1 MKKLLFAFCA
11 AIALFTGCQNDSSDD
26 SASVQITLKERINT
40 ASDGDVIDLGK
51 ANLKIDESDSY
62 TISKPLT
69 IKNGNVKNAT
79 FTVESD
85 KVVFDSLMNI
95 NGVIVHENVGNGDFT
110 LQNCYKVSE
119 VYVNGG
125 GSNSIHIAKTIVE
138 KLIVNKKGVRVALSN
153 DGSSKVT
160 KTMIF
165 EDCKLDSK
173 NENNSFEKV
182 IVEKAVKNLNLA
194 GKTKVERIVSTES
207 PGSESPTIKIIV
219 SVEVKVVAADST
231 VKKSIEK
238 TDGNEEFNKKEP
250 AIEDAEISTEEKAD
264 LEKEQEKVEKPG
276 TSEKP
281 GETDKPGETEKPE
294 TPALENL
301 DFIIASKDKIS
312 EKFDAF
318 PDFAVGAISE
328 IKVEK
333 TSSEVIVTNS
343 AASEDY
349 SISWDY
355 WLVSKTPVKAEKGK
369 NYKISF
375 DIKADKSSGI
385 YLATL
390 DAATS
395 EDSKY
400 VEYNVG
406 TEYKTYSVETGTILT
421 DRSAEVPLLAIG
433 SVSKLY
439 IKNYKIEETDPKI
452 GYAIFGSDKNDSIS
466 CEASADDIS
475 VTFGEDRSSNINIYP
490 LALKVGRLH
499 KVTFDVTCDK
509 KVSDVAIFA
518 RANSNECAT
527 AGSEHFDF
535 NTEKKTV
542 TLYVPVYQKNNET
555 LRTLLVWVDSE
566 TPCKLTFSNFKSV
579 ETDLNSVLEEDTTL
593 GLYFAGDIYLSE
605 AEGKLWRVLSADRPI
620 QLSPGS
626 RGEGQVL
633 LCDYAAWDSVVTSFR
648 VISKDSGATREN
660 ENIVFSNNSSK
671 TVSLSFSINDKLE
684 AAVACAE
691 TELPDCLWIE
701 GFISETNATGGGYTR
716 EKFEVIDANTQKFE
730 FKYDAE
736 KHTGWNSERGTIF
749 FKVFTDKT
757 GWLLDFGGTLMQE
770 LSVALNGDF
779 VPLYARGVDGNHS
792 PGNIVV
798 KNLADAGDYVITV
811 VYNASV
817 GFIKLKIEGD
827 VYEWPELPPLKTGWY
842 YYDIKKSDLGGAE
855 TFNIL
860 FNKQNYGLK
869 SQSADIVGL
878 SVSTNI
884 YWYDCWQE
892 PDVSSSVEHGVSK
905 PSNREDNPEVTP
917 ADGYIRIYFYSAFS
931 DPGNLNLHY
940 WTDVEPV
947 FATKWPGVKMIEFQP

>member
-26 SASVQITLKERINT
+26 AASVQISLKERINT
-40 ASDGDVIDLGK
+40 ARDGDVIDLGK

-85 KVVFDSLMNI
+85 KVVFDSLMSI
-95 NGVIVHENVGNGDFT
+95 NGVIVHEKVGNGDFT
-110 LQNCYKVSE
+110 LQNCYRVSE

-182 IVEKAVKNLNLA
+182 IVEKAVKNLDLA

-207 PGSESPTIKIIV
+207 SGSESPSIKIIV

-250 AIEDAEISTEEKAD
+250 AIEDTEISTEEKDD
-264 LEKEQEKVEKPG
+264 LKKEQEKVEKPG

-281 GETDKPGETEKPE
+281 GETDKPE
-294 TPALENL
+294 TPVLENL

-312 EKFDAF
+312 EKLDAF

-349 SISWDY
+349 SKIWDY
-355 WLVSKTPVKAEKGK
+355 WLVSKTPVNAEKGK

-375 DIKADKSSGI
+375 DLKADKSSRI
-385 YLATL
+385 YLATV

-475 VTFGEDRSSNINIYP
+475 VTFGEDRISNINIYP
-490 LALKVGRLH
+490 LALEVGRLH

-509 KVSDVAIFA
+509 EVSDVVIFA
-518 RANSNECAT
+518 RANSDECAT

-555 LRTLLVWVDSE
+555 LRTLLVWVDSK

-593 GLYFAGDIYLSE
+593 GLYFAGDICLSE

-626 RGEGQVL
+626 RVEGQVL
-633 LCDYAAWDSVVTSFR
+633 LCNYRTWDSVVTSFR
-648 VISKDSGATREN
+648 MISKDSEATREN
-660 ENIVFSNNSSK
+660 DNIVFSNNSSK

-691 TELPDCLWIE
+691 TELPDCLWVE
-701 GFISETNATGGGYTR
+701 GFISEASATGGLTR
-716 EKFEVIDANTQKFE
+716 KKFKVIDANTQEFK
-730 FKYDAE
+730 FKYDAAN
-736 KHTGWNSERGTIF
+736 HTSWGSKRGTIF
-749 FKVFTDKT
+749 FKVCADET
-757 GWLLDFGGTLMQE
+757 GWRLNFGGTNMQE
-770 LSVALNGDF
+770 LPVSLNGGF
-779 VPLYARGVDGNHS
+779 VPLYASGVDENLD

-798 KNLADAGDYVITV
+798 KNLADAEDYVITV

-817 GFIKLKIEGD
+817 GFIKLKIEGA
-827 VYEWPELPPLKTGWY
+827 VGEWPELPPLKTGWY
-842 YYDIKKSDLGGAE
+842 YYDIKKSDLGNAE
-855 TFNIL
+855 TFNMI
-860 FNKQNYGLK
+860 FNKENYIDTE
-869 SQSADIVGL
+869 QSANIEGL
-878 SVSTNI
+878 SVNRNI

-892 PDVSSSVEHGVSK
+892 PDVSGSVLHGVSN
-905 PSNREDNPEVTP
+905 PSDREDKPGVAP

-931 DPGNLNLHY
+931 EPGNLNLHY
-940 WTDVEPV
+940 WTDGKPV
-947 FATKWPGVKMIEFQP
+947 FATDWPGVKMVEFQP

>member
-11 AIALFTGCQNDSSDD
+11 AIALFAGCQNDSSDD

-40 ASDGDVIDLGK
+40 ARDGDVIDLGK
-51 ANLKIDESDSY
+51 ANLKIEENDSY

-85 KVVFDSLMNI
+85 KVVFDSLMSI
-95 NGVIVHENVGNGDFT
+95 NGVIVHEKVGNGDFT
-110 LQNCYKVSE
+110 LQNCYRVSE

-125 GSNSIHIAKTIVE
+125 GSNSIHIAKTIIE

-165 EDCKLDSK
+165 EDCKLDSE

-207 PGSESPTIKIIV
+207 SGSESPTIKIIV

-231 VKKSIEK
+231 VKKSIEE
-238 TDGNEEFNKKEP
+238 TAGNEEFNKKESV
-250 AIEDAEISTEEKAD
+250 INDTEISAEEKAD
-264 LEKEQEKVEKPG
+264 LEEEQEKVEKPG

-281 GETDKPGETEKPE
+281 GETGKPE
-294 TPALENL
+294 APALENL

-312 EKFDAF
+312 EKLDAF
-318 PDFAVGAISE
+318 PDFSVGAISE

-375 DIKADKSSGI
+375 DLKADKSSGI

-400 VEYNVG
+400 VEYSVG

-475 VTFGEDRSSNINIYP
+475 VTFGEDRISNINIYP
-490 LALKVGRLH
+490 LALEVGKLH

-509 KVSDVAIFA
+509 EVSDVAIFA

-620 QLSPGS
+620 QLSPDS
-626 RGEGQVL
+626 RVEGQVL

-648 VISKDSGATREN
+648 VISKDSEVKREN
-660 ENIVFSNNSSK
+660 ENIVFTNNSSK
-671 TVSLSFSINDKLE
+671 TVSLSFSINGKLE

-736 KHTGWNSERGTIF
+736 KHTGWNSKRGTIF
-749 FKVFTDKT
+749 FKVYTDET
-757 GWLLDFGGTLMQE
+757 GLLLEFGGTLMQE

-779 VPLYARGVDGNHS
+779 VPLYARDVDGNYY

-842 YYDIKKSDLGGAE
+842 YYDINKSDLGTAE

-860 FNKQNYGLK
+860 FNKDNYGDIE
-869 SQSADIVGL
+869 QSADIVGL
-878 SVSTNI
+878 SVNTSI

-892 PDVSSSVEHGVSK
+892 PDVSGSVLHGVSN
-905 PSNREDNPEVTP
+905 PSDREDKPEVVP

-940 WTDVEPV
+940 WTVVKPG
-947 FATKWPGVKMIEFQP
+947 FATDWPGVKMVEFQP

>member
-26 SASVQITLKERINT
+26 SASVQISLKERINT
-40 ASDGDVIDLGK
+40 ARDGDVIDLGK
-51 ANLKIDESDSY
+51 ANLKIDEKDSY

-85 KVVFDSLMNI
+85 KVVFDSLMSI
-95 NGVIVHENVGNGDFT
+95 NGVIVHEKVGNGDFT

-138 KLIVNKKGVRVALSN
+138 KLIVNRKGVRVALSN

-165 EDCKLDSK
+165 EDCKLDSE

-207 PGSESPTIKIIV
+207 SGSESPSIKIIV

-238 TDGNEEFNKKEP
+238 TDGNGEFNKKEP

-264 LEKEQEKVEKPG
+264 LENEQEKVEKPG

-281 GETDKPGETEKPE
+281 GETGKPE
-294 TPALENL
+294 APALENL

-312 EKFDAF
+312 EKLDTF
-318 PDFAVGAISE
+318 PDFSVGAISE

-509 KVSDVAIFA
+509 EVSDVAIFA

-535 NTEKKTV
+535 NTKKTTV

-579 ETDLNSVLEEDTTL
+579 ETDLNSVLKENKDL

-626 RGEGQVL
+626 RVEGQVL

-648 VISKDSGATREN
+648 VVSKDSEATREN
-660 ENIVFSNNSSK
+660 ENIVFTNNSSK

-701 GFISETNATGGGYTR
+701 GFVSGRNATTGDYTR
-716 EKFEVIDANTQKFE
+716 EKFKVIDANTQKFE

-736 KHTGWNSERGTIF
+736 KHTGWGSKRGTIF
-749 FKVFTDKT
+749 FKVCADET
-757 GWLLDFGGTLMQE
+757 GWRLSFGGTNGQE
-770 LSVALNGDF
+770 LSVSLNGDY
-779 VPLYARGVDGNHS
+779 VPLYAWGVDGIYD

-798 KNLADAGDYVITV
+798 KNLADAEDYVITV

-817 GFIKLKIEGD
+817 GFMKLKIEGA
-827 VYEWPELPPLKTGWY
+827 VGEWPELPPLKTGWY
-842 YYDIKKSDLGGAE
+842 YYDIKKSDLGAAE

-860 FNKQNYGLK
+860 FNKDNYGDIE
-869 SQSADIVGL
+869 QSANIEGL
-878 SVSTNI
+878 SVNTNI

-892 PDVSSSVEHGVSK
+892 PDVSGSVLHGVSN

-940 WTDVEPV
+940 WTVVEPV

>member
-165 EDCKLDSK
+165 EDCKLDSE

-375 DIKADKSSGI
+375 DLKADKSSRI

-421 DRSAEVPLLAIG
+421 DWSAEVPLLAIG

-452 GYAIFGSDKNDSIS
+452 GYAIFGDSIS
-466 CEASADDIS
+466 CEASADYIS
-475 VTFGEDRSSNINIYP
+475 VTFGENRKSSINIYP
-490 LALKVGRLH
+490 LALEVGRLH

-509 KVSDVAIFA
+509 EVSDVAIFA

-579 ETDLNSVLEEDTTL
+579 ETDLNSVLKENKDL

-626 RGEGQVL
+626 GVEGQVL
-633 LCDYAAWDSVVTSFR
+633 LCNYKAWDSVVTSFR
-648 VISKDSGATREN
+648 MISKDSGATREN
-660 ENIVFSNNSSK
+660 DNIVFTNNSPK

-684 AAVACAE
+684 AAVACTE
-691 TELPDCLWIE
+691 TELPDCLWVE
-701 GFISETNATGGGYTR
+701 GFISKASETGDLTR
-716 EKFEVIDANTQKFE
+716 ERFKVIDANTQEFK
-730 FKYDAE
+730 FKYDAAN
-736 KHTGWNSERGTIF
+736 HTSWGSKRGTIF
-749 FKVFTDKT
+749 FKVCADET
-757 GWLLDFGGTLMQE
+757 GWRLSFGGTNMQE
-770 LSVALNGDF
+770 LPVSLNGGF
-779 VPLYARGVDGNHS
+779 VPLYASGVDENFN

-798 KNLADAGDYVITV
+798 KNLADAEDYVITV

-817 GFIKLKIEGD
+817 GFMKLKIEGA
-827 VYEWPELPPLKTGWY
+827 VGEWPELPPLKTGWY
-842 YYDIKKSDLGGAE
+842 YYDINKSDLGDAE

-860 FNKQNYGLK
+860 FNKENYDDIEK
-869 SQSADIVGL
+869 SADIVGL
-878 SVSTNI
+878 SVNTSI

-892 PDVSSSVEHGVSK
+892 PDVSGSVLHGVSN
-905 PSNREDNPEVTP
+905 PSDREDNPEVTP

-931 DPGNLNLHY
+931 EPGNLNLHY
-940 WTDVEPV
+940 WTDGKPV

>member
-11 AIALFTGCQNDSSDD
+11 AIVLFTGCQNDSSDD
-26 SASVQITLKERINT
+26 AASVQISLKERINT

-51 ANLKIDESDSY
+51 ANLKINENDSY

-85 KVVFDSLMNI
+85 KVVFDSLMSI
-95 NGVIVHENVGNGDFT
+95 NGVIVHERVGDGDFT

-153 DGSSKVT
+153 DGSSRVT

-207 PGSESPTIKIIV
+207 SGSESPSIKIIV

-238 TDGNEEFNKKEP
+238 TDGNEEFNKKES
-250 AIEDAEISTEEKAD
+250 AIEDTEISTEEKAD
-264 LEKEQEKVEKPG
+264 LEKEQEKVENPG
-276 TSEKP
+276 ASE
-281 GETDKPGETEKPE
+281 KPGETEKPE

-301 DFIIASKDKIS
+301 DFIVASKDKIS
-312 EKFDAF
+312 EKLDAF
-318 PDFAVGAISE
+318 PDFAVGTISE

-349 SISWDY
+349 SKIWDY

-375 DIKADKSSGI
+375 DLKADKSSRI

-395 EDSKY
+395 EDSKC

-406 TEYKTYSVETGTILT
+406 TEYKTYSVETGTALT
-421 DRSAEVPLLAIG
+421 DWSAGVSQLVIG
-433 SVSKLY
+433 SVSRLY

-452 GYAIFGSDKNDSIS
+452 GYAIFISDKNDSIS

-475 VTFGEDRSSNINIYP
+475 VTFGENGKSGINIYP
-490 LALKVGRLH
+490 LALEVGKLH

-509 KVSDVAIFA
+509 EVSDVAIFA
-518 RANSNECAT
+518 RANSDECAT

-555 LRTLLVWVDSE
+555 LRTLLVWVDSK
-566 TPCKLTFSNFKSV
+566 TPCKLTFSNFNSV
-579 ETDLNSVLEEDTTL
+579 ETDLNSVLKVNRSL

-626 RGEGQVL
+626 RVEGQVL
-633 LCDYAAWDSVVTSFR
+633 LCDYTAWDSVVTSFR
-648 VISKDSGATREN
+648 MISKDSEATREN
-660 ENIVFSNNSSK
+660 ENIIFSNNSSK

-691 TELPDCLWIE
+691 TELPDCLWIV
-701 GFISETNATGGGYTR
+701 GFVSESNAAGDFTR
-716 EKFEVIDANTQKFE
+716 EKFKVIDANTQEFK

-736 KHTGWNSERGTIF
+736 KHTGWGSKRGTIF
-749 FKVFTDKT
+749 FKVCADET
-757 GWLLDFGGTLMQE
+757 GWRLNFGGKREQE
-770 LSVALNGDF
+770 LSVSLNGGF
-779 VPLYARGVDGNHS
+779 VPLYASGVGENNN

-817 GFIKLKIEGD
+817 GFMKLKIEGD
-827 VYEWPELPPLKTGWY
+827 VYEWPELPELPPLKTGWY
-842 YYDIKKSDLGGAE
+842 YYDINKSDLGDAG

-860 FNKQNYGLK
+860 FNKENYDVK
-869 SQSADIVGL
+869 SQSANIEGL
-878 SVSTNI
+878 SVDTNR

-892 PDVSSSVEHGVSK
+892 PDVSGSVLHGVSN
-905 PSNREDNPEVTP
+905 PSVREDNPEAAP
-917 ADGYIRIYFYSAFS
+917 ADGYIRIYFYSTFS

-940 WTDVEPV
+940 WTVVEPV

>member
-11 AIALFTGCQNDSSDD
+11 AIALFAGCQNDSSDD
-26 SASVQITLKERINT
+26 SASVQISLKERINT
-40 ASDGDVIDLGK
+40 ARDGDVIDLGK
-51 ANLKIDESDSY
+51 ANLKIEENDSY

-85 KVVFDSLMNI
+85 KVVFDSLMSI
-95 NGVIVHENVGNGDFT
+95 NGVIVHEKVGNGDFT
-110 LQNCYKVSE
+110 LQNCYRVSE

-125 GSNSIHIAKTIVE
+125 GSNSIHIAKTIIE

-165 EDCKLDSK
+165 KDCKLDSE

-207 PGSESPTIKIIV
+207 SGSESPTIKIIV
-219 SVEVKVVAADST
+219 SVEVKVVEADST

-238 TDGNEEFNKKEP
+238 TVGNEEFNKKEP
-250 AIEDAEISTEEKAD
+250 AIEDTEISTEEKDD
-264 LEKEQEKVEKPG
+264 LEKEQEKVENPG
-276 TSEKP
+276 ASE
-281 GETDKPGETEKPE
+281 KPGETEKPE
-294 TPALENL
+294 IPALENL

-312 EKFDAF
+312 EKLDAF

-343 AASEDY
+343 VASEDY
-349 SISWDY
+349 LKIWDY

-375 DIKADKSSGI
+375 DLKADKSSRI

-499 KVTFDVTCDK
+499 KVTFDVACDK
-509 KVSDVAIFA
+509 EVSDVAIFA

-535 NTEKKTV
+535 NTKKTTV

-555 LRTLLVWVDSE
+555 LRTLLVWVDSK
-566 TPCKLTFSNFKSV
+566 TPCKLTFSNFNSV
-579 ETDLNSVLEEDTTL
+579 ETDLNSVLKENKGL

-605 AEGKLWRVLSADRPI
+605 SEDKLWRVLSADRPI

-626 RGEGQVL
+626 RVEGQVL
-633 LCDYAAWDSVVTSFR
+633 LCNGAAWDSVVTSFR

-691 TELPDCLWIE
+691 TELPDCLWIV
-701 GFISETNATGGGYTR
+701 GFCSGYER
-716 EKFEVIDANTQKFE
+716 EKFEVIDANTQKFK

-736 KHTGWNSERGTIF
+736 KHTGWGSKRGTIF
-749 FKVFTDKT
+749 FKVCADKT
-757 GWLLDFGGTLMQE
+757 GWRLNFGGTNMQE
-770 LSVALNGDF
+770 LPVSLNGDF
-779 VPLYARGVDGNHS
+779 VPLYASGVDGNLD

-817 GFIKLKIEGD
+817 GFMKLKIEGA
-827 VYEWPELPPLKTGWY
+827 VGEWPELPELPQLRPGWY
-842 YYDIKKSDLGGAE
+842 CYDINKSDLGNAE
-855 TFNIL
+855 TFNML
-860 FNKQNYGLK
+860 FNKENYDNIV
-869 SQSADIVGL
+869 QSANIEGL
-878 SVSTNI
+878 SVNTNI
-884 YWYDCWQE
+884 YWFDCWQE
-892 PDVSSSVEHGVSK
+892 PDVSGSVLHGVSK
-905 PSNREDNPEVTP
+905 PSDREDNPGVAP

-940 WTDVEPV
+940 WTVVKPG
-947 FATKWPGVKMIEFQP
+947 FATDWPGVKMVEFQP

>member
-26 SASVQITLKERINT
+26 SASVQISLKERINT
-40 ASDGDVIDLGK
+40 ARDGDVIDLGK
-51 ANLKIDESDSY
+51 ANLKIDENDSY

-85 KVVFDSLMNI
+85 KVVFDSLMSI
-95 NGVIVHENVGNGDFT
+95 NGVIVHEKVGNGDFT

-125 GSNSIHIAKTIVE
+125 GSNSIHIAKTTVE

-165 EDCKLDSK
+165 EDCKLDSE

-207 PGSESPTIKIIV
+207 SGSESPSIKIIV

-250 AIEDAEISTEEKAD
+250 AIEDTEISTEEKDD
-264 LEKEQEKVEKPG
+264 LEKEQEKVENPG

-281 GETDKPGETEKPE
+281 GETDKPE

-312 EKFDAF
+312 EKLDAF

-333 TSSEVIVTNS
+333 ISSEVIVTNS

-349 SISWDY
+349 SKIWDY

-375 DIKADKSSGI
+375 DLKADKSSGI

-421 DRSAEVPLLAIG
+421 DWSAEVPLLAIG

-475 VTFGEDRSSNINIYP
+475 VTFGENRMSNIYIYP

-579 ETDLNSVLEEDTTL
+579 ETDLNSVLKENKDL

-620 QLSPGS
+620 QLSPDS
-626 RGEGQVL
+626 RVEGQVL
-633 LCDYAAWDSVVTSFR
+633 LCNYRTWDSVVTSFR
-648 VISKDSGATREN
+648 MISKDSEATREN
-660 ENIVFSNNSSK
+660 DNIIFSNNSSK

-684 AAVACAE
+684 AAVACTE
-691 TELPDCLWIE
+691 TELPDCLWIV
-701 GFISETNATGGGYTR
+701 GFCSGYER
-716 EKFEVIDANTQKFE
+716 EKFEVIDANTQKFK

-736 KHTGWNSERGTIF
+736 KHTGWGSKRGTIF
-749 FKVFTDKT
+749 FKVCADET
-757 GWLLDFGGTLMQE
+757 GWRLNFGGTNMQE
-770 LSVALNGDF
+770 LPVSLNGGF
-779 VPLYARGVDGNHS
+779 VPLYASGVDENLD

-798 KNLADAGDYVITV
+798 KNLADAEDYVITV

-817 GFIKLKIEGD
+817 GFIKLKIEGA
-827 VYEWPELPPLKTGWY
+827 VGEWPELPELPPLKTGWY
-842 YYDIKKSDLGGAE
+842 YYDIKKSDLGNAE
-855 TFNIL
+855 TFNMI
-860 FNKQNYGLK
+860 FNKENYIDTE
-869 SQSADIVGL
+869 QSANIEGL
-878 SVSTNI
+878 SVNTSI
-884 YWYDCWQE
+884 YWYDCWK
-892 PDVSSSVEHGVSK
+892 PDVSGSVLHGVSN
-905 PSNREDNPEVTP
+905 PSDREDKPGVAP

-931 DPGNLNLHY
+931 EPGNLNLHY
-940 WTDVEPV
+940 WTVVEPV
-947 FATKWPGVKMIEFQP
+947 FATDWPGVKMVEFQP

>member
-26 SASVQITLKERINT
+26 AAPVQISLKERINT
-40 ASDGDVIDLGK
+40 ARDGDVIDLGK
-51 ANLKIDESDSY
+51 ANLKIDENDSY

-85 KVVFDSLMNI
+85 KVVFDSLMSI
-95 NGVIVHENVGNGDFT
+95 NGVIVHEKVGDGDFT

-165 EDCKLDSK
+165 EDCKLDSE

-207 PGSESPTIKIIV
+207 SGSELPSIKIIV

-231 VKKSIEK
+231 VRKSIEK
-238 TDGNEEFNKKEP
+238 TDGNEEFNNKKESD
-250 AIEDAEISTEEKAD
+250 IKDTEISTEEKAD
-264 LEKEQEKVEKPG
+264 LKKEQEKVEKPG

-281 GETDKPGETEKPE
+281 GETDKPE

-301 DFIIASKDKIS
+301 DFIIVSKDKIS
-312 EKFDAF
+312 EKLDAF

-355 WLVSKTPVKAEKGK
+355 WLVSKTPVKAKKGK

-375 DIKADKSSGI
+375 DLKADKSSRI

-395 EDSKY
+395 EDLKY

-421 DRSAEVPLLAIG
+421 DWSAEVPLLAIG
-433 SVSKLY
+433 SVSKLF

-452 GYAIFGSDKNDSIS
+452 GYAIFGDSIS

-475 VTFGEDRSSNINIYP
+475 VTFGEDRKSDINIYP
-490 LALKVGRLH
+490 LALEVGRLH

-509 KVSDVAIFA
+509 EVSDVAIFA

-579 ETDLNSVLEEDTTL
+579 ETDLNSVLKENKDL

-605 AEGKLWRVLSADRPI
+605 VEGKLLRVLSADRPI

-626 RGEGQVL
+626 RVEGQVL
-633 LCDYAAWDSVVTSFR
+633 LCNYAAWDSVVTSFR
-648 VISKDSGATREN
+648 VISKDSEATREN
-660 ENIVFSNNSSK
+660 DNIVFINNSSK

-691 TELPDCLWIE
+691 TELPDCLWIV
-701 GFISETNATGGGYTR
+701 GFCSGYER
-716 EKFEVIDANTQKFE
+716 EKFEVIDANTQEFK

-736 KHTGWNSERGTIF
+736 KHTGWGSKRGTIF
-749 FKVFTDKT
+749 FKVCADKT
-757 GWLLDFGGTLMQE
+757 GWRLNFGGTNMQE
-770 LSVALNGDF
+770 LPVSLNGGF
-779 VPLYARGVDGNHS
+779 VPLYASGVDENCD

-798 KNLADAGDYVITV
+798 KNLADAEDYVITV

-817 GFIKLKIEGD
+817 GFMKLKIEGA
-827 VYEWPELPPLKTGWY
+827 VGEWPELPELPQLRPGWY
-842 YYDIKKSDLGGAE
+842 CYDINKSDLGNAE
-855 TFNIL
+855 TFNML
-860 FNKQNYGLK
+860 FNKENYDNIV
-869 SQSADIVGL
+869 QSANIEGL
-878 SVSTNI
+878 SVNTNI
-884 YWYDCWQE
+884 YWYDCWLE
-892 PDVSSSVEHGVSK
+892 PDVSGSVLLGVSNA
-905 PSNREDNPEVTP
+905 SDREDKPGVAP

-931 DPGNLNLHY
+931 DPGNLNLYY
-940 WTDVEPV
+940 WTDGEPG
-947 FATKWPGVKMIEFQP
+947 FTTDWPGVVMSEFQL

>member
-11 AIALFTGCQNDSSDD
+11 AIALFAGCQNDSSDD
-26 SASVQITLKERINT
+26 SASVQISLKERINT
-40 ASDGDVIDLGK
+40 ARDGDVIDLGK
-51 ANLKIDESDSY
+51 ANLKIEENDSY

-85 KVVFDSLMNI
+85 KVVFDSLMSI
-95 NGVIVHENVGNGDFT
+95 NGVIVHEKVGNGDFT
-110 LQNCYKVSE
+110 LQNCYRVSE

-125 GSNSIHIAKTIVE
+125 GSNSIHIAKTIIE

-165 EDCKLDSK
+165 EDCKLDSE

-207 PGSESPTIKIIV
+207 SGSESPTIKIIV

-238 TDGNEEFNKKEP
+238 TDGNEEFNKKESV
-250 AIEDAEISTEEKAD
+250 INYTEISSEEKAD
-264 LEKEQEKVEKPG
+264 LEEEQEKVEKPG
-276 TSEKP
+276 TSE
-281 GETDKPGETEKPE
+281 KPGETEKPE

-301 DFIIASKDKIS
+301 DFIVVSKDKIS
-312 EKFDAF
+312 EKLDAF

-349 SISWDY
+349 LKIWDY
-355 WLVSKTPVKAEKGK
+355 WLVSKTPVEAKKGK

-375 DIKADKSSGI
+375 DLKADKSSRI
-385 YLATL
+385 YLATV

-400 VEYNVG
+400 VEHNVG

-475 VTFGEDRSSNINIYP
+475 VIFGENENGNSGINIYP
-490 LALKVGRLH
+490 LALEVGKLH

-509 KVSDVAIFA
+509 GVPDVVIFA

-527 AGSEHFDF
+527 AGSEHFYF
-535 NTEKKTV
+535 NTKKNTV

-555 LRTLLVWVDSE
+555 FRTLQVWVDSK

-579 ETDLNSVLEEDTTL
+579 ETNLTSVLKENKDL

-620 QLSPGS
+620 QFSPGS
-626 RGEGQVL
+626 RVEGQVL

-648 VISKDSGATREN
+648 VISKGSEATREN
-660 ENIVFSNNSSK
+660 ENIIFSNNSLK

-684 AAVACAE
+684 ATVACAE
-691 TELPDCLWIE
+691 TELPDCLWIA
-701 GFISETNATGGGYTR
+701 GFCSDYER
-716 EKFEVIDANTQKFE
+716 EKFEVIDANTQKFK

-736 KHTGWNSERGTIF
+736 KHTGWGSKRGTVF
-749 FKVFTDKT
+749 FKVCADETD
-757 GWLLDFGGTLMQE
+757 WRLSFGGTNMQE
-770 LSVALNGDF
+770 LPVSLNGGF
-779 VPLYARGVDGNHS
+779 VPLYASGVDGNHS

-798 KNLADAGDYVITV
+798 KNLADAEDYVITV

-817 GFIKLKIEGD
+817 GFMKLKIEGA
-827 VYEWPELPPLKTGWY
+827 VGEWPELPELPQLRPGWY
-842 YYDIKKSDLGGAE
+842 CYDINKSDLGNAE
-855 TFNIL
+855 NFNML
-860 FNKQNYGLK
+860 FNKENYDNIV
-869 SQSADIVGL
+869 QSANISEGL
-878 SVSTNI
+878 SVNKNI

-931 DPGNLNLHY
+931 EPGNLNLHY
-940 WTDVEPV
+940 WTDGKPV

>member
-26 SASVQITLKERINT
+26 SASVQISLKERINT

-51 ANLKIDESDSY
+51 ANLKIDENDSY
-62 TISKPLT
+62 TISKPLI

-85 KVVFDSLMNI
+85 KVVFDSLMSI
-95 NGVIVHENVGNGDFT
+95 NGVIVHEKVGNGDFT

-125 GSNSIHIAKTIVE
+125 GSNSIHIAKTTVE
-138 KLIVNKKGVRVALSN
+138 KLIINKKGVRVALSN

-165 EDCKLDSK
+165 EDCKLDSE

-207 PGSESPTIKIIV
+207 SGSESPSIKIIV

-238 TDGNEEFNKKEP
+238 TDGNEEFNQKEP

-281 GETDKPGETEKPE
+281 GETEKPE
-294 TPALENL
+294 APALENL

-312 EKFDAF
+312 EKLDAF

-349 SISWDY
+349 SKIWDY

-375 DIKADKSSGI
+375 DLKADKSSRI

-395 EDSKY
+395 EDSKC

-406 TEYKTYSVETGTILT
+406 TEYKTYSVETGTALT
-421 DRSAEVPLLAIG
+421 DWSAGVSQLVIG

-439 IKNYKIEETDPKI
+439 IKNYKIEETDSKI
-452 GYAIFGSDKNDSIS
+452 GYGIFISDKNDSIS
-466 CEASADDIS
+466 CVASADDIS
-475 VTFGEDRSSNINIYP
+475 VIFGENGKSGINIYP
-490 LALKVGRLH
+490 LALEVGKLH

-509 KVSDVAIFA
+509 GVPDVAIFA
-518 RANSNECAT
+518 RANSDECAT
-527 AGSEHFDF
+527 AGSEHFYF

-579 ETDLNSVLEEDTTL
+579 ETDLNSVLKEDETL

-605 AEGKLWRVLSADRPI
+605 AEGKLWRVLPADRPI

-626 RGEGQVL
+626 RVEGQVL

-648 VISKDSGATREN
+648 MVSKDSGATREN
-660 ENIVFSNNSSK
+660 ENIIFSNNSSK

-684 AAVACAE
+684 AAVACTE
-691 TELPDCLWIE
+691 TELPECLWIV
-701 GFISETNATGGGYTR
+701 GFCSGYER
-716 EKFEVIDANTQKFE
+716 EKFEVIDANTQEFK
-730 FKYDAE
+730 FKYDAAN
-736 KHTGWNSERGTIF
+736 HTGWGSRRGTVF
-749 FKVFTDKT
+749 FKVCADETD
-757 GWLLDFGGTLMQE
+757 WRLSFGGTYMQE
-770 LSVALNGDF
+770 LPVALNGGF
-779 VPLYARGVDGNHS
+779 VPLYARGVDGNLS

-798 KNLADAGDYVITV
+798 KNLADAEDYVITV
-811 VYNASV
+811 VGNASV
-817 GFIKLKIEGD
+817 GFMKLKIEGA
-827 VYEWPELPPLKTGWY
+827 VGEWPELPPLKTGWY
-842 YYDIKKSDLGGAE
+842 YYDINKSDLGDAE
-855 TFNIL
+855 TFNML

-917 ADGYIRIYFYSAFS
+917 ADGYIRIYFYSTFS

-940 WTDVEPV
+940 WTAVVPG
-947 FATKWPGVKMIEFQP
+947 FATEWPGVKMVEFQQ

>member
-1 MKKLLFAFCA
+1 M
-11 AIALFTGCQNDSSDD
+11 
-26 SASVQITLKERINT
+26 T
-40 ASDGDVIDLGK
+40 A
-51 ANLKIDESDSY
+51 
-62 TISKPLT
+62 
-69 IKNGNVKNAT
+69 
-79 FTVESD
+79 
-85 KVVFDSLMNI
+85 
-95 NGVIVHENVGNGDFT
+95 IVHEKVGNGDFT

-165 EDCKLDSK
+165 EDCKLDSE

-207 PGSESPTIKIIV
+207 SGSELPSIKIIV

-231 VKKSIEK
+231 VKKSIEE
-238 TDGNEEFNKKEP
+238 TAGNEEFNKKESV
-250 AIEDAEISTEEKAD
+250 INDTEISAEEKAD
-264 LEKEQEKVEKPG
+264 LEEEQEKVEKPG

-281 GETDKPGETEKPE
+281 GETGKPE
-294 TPALENL
+294 APALENL
-301 DFIIASKDKIS
+301 DFIIVSKDKIS
-312 EKFDAF
+312 EKLDAF

-333 TSSEVIVTNS
+333 TSSGVIVTNS

-349 SISWDY
+349 LKIWDY
-355 WLVSKTPVKAEKGK
+355 WLVSKTPVEAKKGK

-375 DIKADKSSGI
+375 DLKADKSSRI
-385 YLATL
+385 YLATV

-400 VEYNVG
+400 VEHNVG

-421 DRSAEVPLLAIG
+421 DRSAEVPLFAIG

-475 VTFGEDRSSNINIYP
+475 VTFGEDRISNINIYP
-490 LALKVGRLH
+490 LALEVGRLH

-509 KVSDVAIFA
+509 EVSDVVIFA

-527 AGSEHFDF
+527 AGSEHFYF

-566 TPCKLTFSNFKSV
+566 TPCRLTFSNFKSV

-626 RGEGQVL
+626 KVEGQVL
-633 LCDYAAWDSVVTSFR
+633 LCNYRAWDSVVTSFR
-648 VISKDSGATREN
+648 VVSKDSEATRED

-671 TVSLSFSINDKLE
+671 TVSLRFSINDKLE
-684 AAVACAE
+684 AAVAYAE
-691 TELPDCLWIE
+691 TELPDCLWIA
-701 GFISETNATGGGYTR
+701 GFVSEENATGGFTR
-716 EKFEVIDANTQKFE
+716 EKFEVIDANTQKFK

-736 KHTGWNSERGTIF
+736 KHTGWGSKRGTIF
-749 FKVFTDKT
+749 FKVCADET
-757 GWLLDFGGTLMQE
+757 GWRLNFGGTHMQE
-770 LSVALNGDF
+770 LSVSLNGDF
-779 VPLYARGVDGNHS
+779 VPLYASGVGENND

-798 KNLADAGDYVITV
+798 KNLANAGDYVITV

-817 GFIKLKIEGD
+817 GFMKLKIEGA
-827 VYEWPELPPLKTGWY
+827 VGEWPELPPLKTGWY
-842 YYDIKKSDLGGAE
+842 YYDIKKSDLGAAE

-860 FNKQNYGLK
+860 FNKEDNYGDIE
-869 SQSADIVGL
+869 QSANIEGL
-878 SVSTNI
+878 SVNTNI

-892 PDVSSSVEHGVSK
+892 PDVSGSVLHGVSN

-940 WTDVEPV
+940 WTVVKPV
-947 FATKWPGVKMIEFQP
+947 FPTKWPGVKMVEFQP

>member
-11 AIALFTGCQNDSSDD
+11 AIALFAGCQNDSSDD
-26 SASVQITLKERINT
+26 SASVQISLKERINT
-40 ASDGDVIDLGK
+40 ARDGDVIDLGK
-51 ANLKIDESDSY
+51 ANLKIEENDSY

-85 KVVFDSLMNI
+85 KVVFDSLMSI
-95 NGVIVHENVGNGDFT
+95 NGVIVHEKVGNGDFT
-110 LQNCYKVSE
+110 LQNCYRVSE

-125 GSNSIHIAKTIVE
+125 GSNSIHIAKTIIE

-165 EDCKLDSK
+165 EDCKLDSE

-207 PGSESPTIKIIV
+207 SGSESPSIKIIV

-238 TDGNEEFNKKEP
+238 TDGNEEFNNKKESN
-250 AIEDAEISTEEKAD
+250 INDVEISAEEKAD
-264 LEKEQEKVEKPG
+264 LEREQEKVEKPG

-281 GETDKPGETEKPE
+281 GETGKPE
-294 TPALENL
+294 APALENL
-301 DFIIASKDKIS
+301 DFIVASKDKIS
-312 EKFDAF
+312 EKLDAF

-333 TSSEVIVTNS
+333 TSSGVIVTNS

-349 SISWDY
+349 LKIWDY
-355 WLVSKTPVKAEKGK
+355 WLVSKTPVEAKKGK

-375 DIKADKSSGI
+375 DLKADKSSRI
-385 YLATL
+385 YLATV

-400 VEYNVG
+400 VEHNVG

-452 GYAIFGSDKNDSIS
+452 GYAIFGDSIS

-475 VTFGEDRSSNINIYP
+475 VTFGENRESSINIYP

-509 KVSDVAIFA
+509 EVSDVAIFA
-518 RANSNECAT
+518 RANSDECAT

-535 NTEKKTV
+535 NTKKTTV

-579 ETDLNSVLEEDTTL
+579 ETDLNSVLKENKDL

-605 AEGKLWRVLSADRPI
+605 SEDKLWRVLSADRPI

-626 RGEGQVL
+626 RVEGQVL
-633 LCDYAAWDSVVTSFR
+633 LCNGAAWDSMVTSFR
-648 VISKDSGATREN
+648 MISKDSGATREN
-660 ENIVFSNNSSK
+660 DNIVFTNNSPK

-684 AAVACAE
+684 AAVACTE
-691 TELPDCLWIE
+691 TELPDCLWVE
-701 GFISETNATGGGYTR
+701 GFISKASETGGLTR
-716 EKFEVIDANTQKFE
+716 ERFKVIDANTQEFK
-730 FKYDAE
+730 FKYDAAN
-736 KHTGWNSERGTIF
+736 HTSWGSKRGTIF
-749 FKVFTDKT
+749 FKVCADET
-757 GWLLDFGGTLMQE
+757 GWRLNFGGTNMQE
-770 LSVALNGDF
+770 LSVSLNGDF
-779 VPLYARGVDGNHS
+779 VPLHASGDGNLD

-817 GFIKLKIEGD
+817 GFMKLKIEGA

-842 YYDIKKSDLGGAE
+842 YYDIKKSDLGAAE

-860 FNKQNYGLK
+860 FNKEDNYGDIE
-869 SQSADIVGL
+869 QSANIEGL
-878 SVSTNI
+878 SVNTNI

-892 PDVSSSVEHGVSK
+892 PDVSGSVLHGVSN

-931 DPGNLNLHY
+931 EPGNLNLHY
-940 WTDVEPV
+940 WTDGKPV
-947 FATKWPGVKMIEFQP
+947 FATKWPGARMIEFQP

>member
-26 SASVQITLKERINT
+26 SASVQISLKERINT
-40 ASDGDVIDLGK
+40 ARDGDVIDLGK
-51 ANLKIDESDSY
+51 ANLKIDENDSY

-85 KVVFDSLMNI
+85 KVVFDSLMSI
-95 NGVIVHENVGNGDFT
+95 NGVIVHERVGDGDFT

-153 DGSSKVT
+153 DGPSKVT

-165 EDCKLDSK
+165 EDCKLDSE

-207 PGSESPTIKIIV
+207 SGSELPSIKIIV

-238 TDGNEEFNKKEP
+238 TDGNEEFNNKKESD
-250 AIEDAEISTEEKAD
+250 IKDVKISAEEKAD
-264 LEKEQEKVEKPG
+264 LEEEQEKVEKPG
-276 TSEKP
+276 TSE
-281 GETDKPGETEKPE
+281 KPGETEKPE

-301 DFIIASKDKIS
+301 DFIVVSKDKIS
-312 EKFDAF
+312 EELDAF

-349 SISWDY
+349 LKIWDY
-355 WLVSKTPVKAEKGK
+355 WLVSKTPVEAKKGK

-375 DIKADKSSGI
+375 DLKADKSSGI

-475 VTFGEDRSSNINIYP
+475 VIFGENENGNSGINIYP
-490 LALKVGRLH
+490 LALEVGKLH

-626 RGEGQVL
+626 RVEGQVL

-648 VISKDSGATREN
+648 VISKDSEVKREN
-660 ENIVFSNNSSK
+660 ENIVFTNNSSK

-701 GFISETNATGGGYTR
+701 GFVSETNATTGDYTR
-716 EKFEVIDANTQKFE
+716 EKFKVIDANTQKFE

-736 KHTGWNSERGTIF
+736 KHTGWGSKRGTIF
-749 FKVFTDKT
+749 FKVCADET
-757 GWLLDFGGTLMQE
+757 GWRLSFGGTNGQE
-770 LSVALNGDF
+770 LSVSLNGDY
-779 VPLYARGVDGNHS
+779 VPLYAWGVDGIYA

-811 VYNASV
+811 VGNASV
-817 GFIKLKIEGD
+817 GFMKLKIEGA

-842 YYDIKKSDLGGAE
+842 YYDINKSDLGGAE
-855 TFNIL
+855 TFNML
-860 FNKQNYGLK
+860 FNKQNSGLK

-878 SVSTNI
+878 SVSKNI

-892 PDVSSSVEHGVSK
+892 PDVSGSVLHGVSN
-905 PSNREDNPEVTP
+905 PSDREDNPGAAP

-931 DPGNLNLHY
+931 GPGNLNLYY
-940 WTDVEPV
+940 WTVEPV
-947 FATKWPGVKMIEFQP
+947 FATDWPGVKMNEFPAVKL

>member
-26 SASVQITLKERINT
+26 SASVQISLKERINT

-51 ANLKIDESDSY
+51 ANLKIDENDSY

-85 KVVFDSLMNI
+85 KVVFDSLMSI
-95 NGVIVHENVGNGDFT
+95 NGVIVHEKVGNGDFT

-182 IVEKAVKNLNLA
+182 IVEKSVKNLNLA

-207 PGSESPTIKIIV
+207 SGSESPTIKIIV

-238 TDGNEEFNKKEP
+238 TDGNEEFNKKESD
-250 AIEDAEISTEEKAD
+250 IKDTEISTEEKAD
-264 LEKEQEKVEKPG
+264 LENEQEKVEKPG
-276 TSEKP
+276 TSE
-281 GETDKPGETEKPE
+281 KPGETEKPE

-301 DFIIASKDKIS
+301 DFIVVSKDKIS
-312 EKFDAF
+312 EKLDAF

-343 AASEDY
+343 VASEDY
-349 SISWDY
+349 LKIWDY
-355 WLVSKTPVKAEKGK
+355 WLVSKTPVEAKKGK

-375 DIKADKSSGI
+375 DLKADKSSRI
-385 YLATL
+385 YLATV

-400 VEYNVG
+400 VEHNVG

-452 GYAIFGSDKNDSIS
+452 GYAIFGDSIS

-475 VTFGEDRSSNINIYP
+475 VTFGEDRISNINIYP
-490 LALKVGRLH
+490 LALEVGKLH

-527 AGSEHFDF
+527 AGSEHFYF

-626 RGEGQVL
+626 RVVGQVL

-660 ENIVFSNNSSK
+660 DNIVFSNNSSK

-701 GFISETNATGGGYTR
+701 GFVSGTNATTGGYTR
-716 EKFEVIDANTQKFE
+716 EKFKVIDANTQEFK
-730 FKYDAE
+730 FKYDAAN
-736 KHTGWNSERGTIF
+736 HTGWGSKRGTIF
-749 FKVFTDKT
+749 FKVCADET
-757 GWLLDFGGTLMQE
+757 GWRLSFGGTNRQD
-770 LSVALNGDF
+770 LSVSLNGDY
-779 VPLYARGVDGNHS
+779 VPLYACGVDGIYD

-811 VYNASV
+811 VGNASV
-817 GFIKLKIEGD
+817 GFMKLKIEGA
-827 VYEWPELPPLKTGWY
+827 VGEWPELPPLKTGWY
-842 YYDIKKSDLGGAE
+842 YYDIKKSDLGAAE

-860 FNKQNYGLK
+860 FNKDNYGDIE
-869 SQSADIVGL
+869 QSANIVGL
-878 SVSTNI
+878 SVNTSI

-892 PDVSSSVEHGVSK
+892 PDVSGSVLHGVSN
-905 PSNREDNPEVTP
+905 PSDREDNPRVAP

-940 WTDVEPV
+940 WTVVKPV
-947 FATKWPGVKMIEFQP
+947 FTTDWPGVKMIEFQP

>member
-11 AIALFTGCQNDSSDD
+11 AIALFAGCQNDSSDD
-26 SASVQITLKERINT
+26 SASVQISLKERINT
-40 ASDGDVIDLGK
+40 ARDGDVIDLGK
-51 ANLKIDESDSY
+51 ANLKIDENDSY

-85 KVVFDSLMNI
+85 KVVFDSLMSI
-95 NGVIVHENVGNGDFT
+95 NGVIVHEKVGNGDFT
-110 LQNCYKVSE
+110 LQNCYRVSE

-165 EDCKLDSK
+165 EDCKLDSE

-207 PGSESPTIKIIV
+207 PDSELPSIKIIV

-238 TDGNEEFNKKEP
+238 TDGNEAFNKNGSD
-250 AIEDAEISTEEKAD
+250 INDTEISAEEKAD
-264 LEKEQEKVEKPG
+264 LEREQEKVEKPG

-281 GETDKPGETEKPE
+281 GETDKPEA
-294 TPALENL
+294 PALENL
-301 DFIIASKDKIS
+301 DFIVASKDKIS
-312 EKFDAF
+312 EDLDAF
-318 PDFAVGAISE
+318 PDFAVGTISE

-343 AASEDY
+343 AASEEK
-349 SISWDY
+349 IWDY

-509 KVSDVAIFA
+509 EVSDVAIFA

-555 LRTLLVWVDSE
+555 FRTLLVWVDSE

-579 ETDLNSVLEEDTTL
+579 ETDLNSVLKENKDL

-626 RGEGQVL
+626 KVEGQVL
-633 LCDYAAWDSVVTSFR
+633 LCDYAAWNSVVTSFR
-648 VISKDSGATREN
+648 VVSKDSGATREN
-660 ENIVFSNNSSK
+660 DNIVFTNNSSK

-701 GFISETNATGGGYTR
+701 GFVSGRNATTGDYTR
-716 EKFEVIDANTQKFE
+716 EKFKVIDANTQE
-730 FKYDAE
+730 FKFTYNAE
-736 KHTGWNSERGTIF
+736 KHTGWGSKRGTIF
-749 FKVFTDKT
+749 F
-757 GWLLDFGGTLMQE
+757 
-770 LSVALNGDF
+770 
-779 VPLYARGVDGNHS
+779 
-792 PGNIVV
+792 
-798 KNLADAGDYVITV
+798 
-811 VYNASV
+811 
-817 GFIKLKIEGD
+817 
-827 VYEWPELPPLKTGWY
+827 
-842 YYDIKKSDLGGAE
+842 
-855 TFNIL
+855 
-860 FNKQNYGLK
+860 
-869 SQSADIVGL
+869 
-878 SVSTNI
+878 
-884 YWYDCWQE
+884 
-892 PDVSSSVEHGVSK
+892 
-905 PSNREDNPEVTP
+905 
-917 ADGYIRIYFYSAFS
+917 
-931 DPGNLNLHY
+931 
-940 WTDVEPV
+940 
-947 FATKWPGVKMIEFQP
+947 

>member
-26 SASVQITLKERINT
+26 SASVQISLKERINT

-51 ANLKIDESDSY
+51 ANLKIDENDSY

-85 KVVFDSLMNI
+85 KVVFDSLMSI
-95 NGVIVHENVGNGDFT
+95 NGVIVHEKVGNGDFT
-110 LQNCYKVSE
+110 LQNCYRVSE

-165 EDCKLDSK
+165 EDCKLDSE

-207 PGSESPTIKIIV
+207 SDSELPSIKIIV

-231 VKKSIEK
+231 VKKSIEE
-238 TDGNEEFNKKEP
+238 TAGNEEFNNKKESD
-250 AIEDAEISTEEKAD
+250 IKDVEISTEEKAD
-264 LEKEQEKVEKPG
+264 LEREQEKVEKPG
-276 TSEKP
+276 
-281 GETDKPGETEKPE
+281 ETDKPE

-301 DFIIASKDKIS
+301 DFIIVSKDKIS
-312 EKFDAF
+312 EKLDAF
-318 PDFAVGAISE
+318 PDFDVGAISE

-349 SISWDY
+349 SKIWDY

-375 DIKADKSSGI
+375 DLKADKSSRI

-406 TEYKTYSVETGTILT
+406 TEYKTCSVETGTALT
-421 DRSAEVPLLAIG
+421 DWSAGFSHLAIG

-452 GYAIFGSDKNDSIS
+452 GYGIFISDKNDSVS

-475 VTFGEDRSSNINIYP
+475 VIFGENENGNSGINIYP
-490 LALKVGRLH
+490 LALEVGKLH

-509 KVSDVAIFA
+509 GVPDVVIFA
-518 RANSNECAT
+518 MANSNECAT
-527 AGSEHFDF
+527 AGSEHFYF
-535 NTEKKTV
+535 NTKKNTV

-555 LRTLLVWVDSE
+555 FRTLQVWVDSK

-579 ETDLNSVLEEDTTL
+579 ETDLTSVLKENKDL

-620 QLSPGS
+620 QLSPDS
-626 RGEGQVL
+626 RVVGQVL

-691 TELPDCLWIE
+691 TEVPDCLWIE
-701 GFISETNATGGGYTR
+701 GFVSETNATGDLTR
-716 EKFEVIDANTQKFE
+716 GKFKVIDANTQEFK
-730 FKYDAE
+730 FKYDAAN
-736 KHTGWNSERGTIF
+736 HTSWGSKRGTIF
-749 FKVFTDKT
+749 FKVCADET
-757 GWLLDFGGTLMQE
+757 GWRLNFGGKREQK
-770 LSVALNGDF
+770 LSVSLNGGF
-779 VPLYARGVDGNHS
+779 VPLYASGVDENLD

-798 KNLADAGDYVITV
+798 KNLADAEDYVITV

-817 GFIKLKIEGD
+817 GFIKLKIEGA
-827 VYEWPELPPLKTGWY
+827 VGEWPELPPLKTGWY
-842 YYDIKKSDLGGAE
+842 YYDIKKSDLGAAE

-860 FNKQNYGLK
+860 FNKENYGVK
-869 SQSADIVGL
+869 SQSANIVGL
-878 SVSTNI
+878 SVNTSV

-892 PDVSSSVEHGVSK
+892 PDVSGPGLHGVSN
-905 PSNREDNPEVTP
+905 PSDREDNPEVVP
-917 ADGYIRIYFYSAFS
+917 ADGYIRIYFYSTFS

-940 WTDVEPV
+940 WTVVEPV
-947 FATKWPGVKMIEFQP
+947 FATDWPGVKMVEFQP

>member
-26 SASVQITLKERINT
+26 AASVQISLKERINT
-40 ASDGDVIDLGK
+40 ARDGDVIDLGK

-85 KVVFDSLMNI
+85 KVVFDSLMSI
-95 NGVIVHENVGNGDFT
+95 NGVIVHEKVGNGDFT
-110 LQNCYKVSE
+110 LQNCYRVSE

-165 EDCKLDSK
+165 EDCKLDSE

-182 IVEKAVKNLNLA
+182 IVEKAVKNLDLA

-207 PGSESPTIKIIV
+207 SDSESPSIKIIV

-250 AIEDAEISTEEKAD
+250 AIEDTEISTEEKAD

-281 GETDKPGETEKPE
+281 GETEKPE

-301 DFIIASKDKIS
+301 DFIIASKDKVS
-312 EKFDAF
+312 EKLDAF

-375 DIKADKSSGI
+375 DLKADKSSGI

-421 DRSAEVPLLAIG
+421 DWSAEVPLLAIG

-475 VTFGEDRSSNINIYP
+475 VTFGEDRISNINIYP

-509 KVSDVAIFA
+509 GVSDVAIFA

-555 LRTLLVWVDSE
+555 LRTLLVWVDSK
-566 TPCKLTFSNFKSV
+566 TPCKLTFSNFNSV
-579 ETDLNSVLEEDTTL
+579 ETDLNSVLEENKGL

-626 RGEGQVL
+626 RVEGQAL
-633 LCDYAAWDSVVTSFR
+633 LCNYAAWDSVVTSFR
-648 VISKDSGATREN
+648 VVSKDSEATREN
-660 ENIVFSNNSSK
+660 DNIVFSNNSSK

-684 AAVACAE
+684 TAVAYAE
-691 TELPDCLWIE
+691 TELPDCLWIA
-701 GFISETNATGGGYTR
+701 GFISKASETGGLTR
-716 EKFEVIDANTQKFE
+716 ERFKVIDANTQEFK
-730 FKYDAE
+730 FKYDAAN
-736 KHTGWNSERGTIF
+736 HTSWGSKRGTIF
-749 FKVFTDKT
+749 FKVCADET
-757 GWLLDFGGTLMQE
+757 GWRLNFGGTRGQE
-770 LSVALNGDF
+770 LSVSLNGDF
-779 VPLYARGVDGNHS
+779 VPLHASGDGNLD

-817 GFIKLKIEGD
+817 GFMKLKIEGD
-827 VYEWPELPPLKTGWY
+827 VYEWPELPELPPLKTGWY
-842 YYDIKKSDLGGAE
+842 YYDINKSDLGDAG

-860 FNKQNYGLK
+860 FNKENYDVK
-869 SQSADIVGL
+869 SQSANIEGL
-878 SVSTNI
+878 SVDTNR

-892 PDVSSSVEHGVSK
+892 PDVSGSVLHGVSN
-905 PSNREDNPEVTP
+905 PSVREDNPEAAP
-917 ADGYIRIYFYSAFS
+917 ADGYIRIYFYSTFS

-940 WTDVEPV
+940 WTVVEPV

>member
-11 AIALFTGCQNDSSDD
+11 AIALFTGCQNVSSDD
-26 SASVQITLKERINT
+26 AASVQISLKERINT
-40 ASDGDVIDLGK
+40 ARDGDVIDLGK
-51 ANLKIDESDSY
+51 ANLKIDENDSY

-85 KVVFDSLMNI
+85 KVVFDSLMSI
-95 NGVIVHENVGNGDFT
+95 NGVIVHEKVGNGDFT

-125 GSNSIHIAKTIVE
+125 GSNSIHIAKTTVE
-138 KLIVNKKGVRVALSN
+138 KLIINKKGVRVALSN
-153 DGSSKVT
+153 DGSSRVT

-165 EDCKLDSK
+165 EDCKLDSE

-207 PGSESPTIKIIV
+207 SGSESPSIKIIV

-238 TDGNEEFNKKEP
+238 TDGNEEFNEKES
-250 AIEDAEISTEEKAD
+250 AIEDTEISTEEKAD
-264 LEKEQEKVEKPG
+264 LEREQEKVENPG
-276 TSEKP
+276 ASE
-281 GETDKPGETEKPE
+281 KPGETEKPE

-312 EKFDAF
+312 EKLDAF

-349 SISWDY
+349 LKIWDY
-355 WLVSKTPVKAEKGK
+355 WLVSKTPVEAKKGK

-375 DIKADKSSGI
+375 DLKADKSSRI

-395 EDSKY
+395 EDSKC

-406 TEYKTYSVETGTILT
+406 TEYKTYSVETGTALT
-421 DRSAEVPLLAIG
+421 DWSAGVSQLVIG

-439 IKNYKIEETDPKI
+439 IKNYKIEETDSKI
-452 GYAIFGSDKNDSIS
+452 GYGIFISDKNDSIS
-466 CEASADDIS
+466 CVASADDIS
-475 VTFGEDRSSNINIYP
+475 VIFEENGKSGINIYP
-490 LALKVGRLH
+490 LALEVGKLH

-509 KVSDVAIFA
+509 GVPDVAIFA

-527 AGSEHFDF
+527 AGSEHFYF

-555 LRTLLVWVDSE
+555 LRTLLVWVESK
-566 TPCKLTFSNFKSV
+566 TPCKLTFSNFNSV
-579 ETDLNSVLEEDTTL
+579 ETDLNSVLKENEDL

-605 AEGKLWRVLSADRPI
+605 AEGKLWRVLPADRPI

-626 RGEGQVL
+626 RVEGQVL
-633 LCDYAAWDSVVTSFR
+633 LCNYKAWDSVVTSFR
-648 VISKDSGATREN
+648 MISKDSEATREN
-660 ENIVFSNNSSK
+660 ENIIFSNNSSK

-684 AAVACAE
+684 ATVACAE

-701 GFISETNATGGGYTR
+701 GFVSETNATTGDYTR
-716 EKFEVIDANTQKFE
+716 KNFKVIDANTQKFE

-736 KHTGWNSERGTIF
+736 KHTGWGSKRGTIF
-749 FKVFTDKT
+749 FKVCADET
-757 GWLLDFGGTLMQE
+757 GWRLSFGGTYMQE
-770 LSVALNGDF
+770 LSVSLNGDF
-779 VPLYARGVDGNHS
+779 VPLYARGVDGNYD

-798 KNLADAGDYVITV
+798 KNLADAEDYVITV
-811 VYNASV
+811 VGNASV
-817 GFIKLKIEGD
+817 GFMKLKIEGA
-827 VYEWPELPPLKTGWY
+827 VGEWPELPPLKTGWY
-842 YYDIKKSDLGGAE
+842 YYDINKSDLGDAE
-855 TFNIL
+855 TFNMI
-860 FNKQNYGLK
+860 FNKENDRNIE
-869 SQSADIVGL
+869 QSANIEGL
-878 SVSTNI
+878 SVDKNI

-892 PDVSSSVEHGVSK
+892 PDVSSSVEHGESY
-905 PSNREDNPEVTP
+905 PSVREDNPEAVP

-940 WTDVEPV
+940 WTVVEPV
-947 FATKWPGVKMIEFQP
+947 FATKWPGVRMIEFQP

>member
-26 SASVQITLKERINT
+26 SASVQISLKERINT
-40 ASDGDVIDLGK
+40 ARDGDVIDLGK
-51 ANLKIDESDSY
+51 ANLKIDENDSY

-85 KVVFDSLMNI
+85 KVVFDSLMSI
-95 NGVIVHENVGNGDFT
+95 NGVIVHEKVGNGDFT

-165 EDCKLDSK
+165 EDCKLDSE

-182 IVEKAVKNLNLA
+182 IVEKAVKNLDLA

-207 PGSESPTIKIIV
+207 SGSESPSIKIIV

-250 AIEDAEISTEEKAD
+250 AIEDTEISTEEKDD

-276 TSEKP
+276 
-281 GETDKPGETEKPE
+281 ETEKPE
-294 TPALENL
+294 APALENL

-312 EKFDAF
+312 EKLDAF
-318 PDFAVGAISE
+318 PDFSVGAISE

-375 DIKADKSSGI
+375 DLKADKSSRI

-452 GYAIFGSDKNDSIS
+452 GYAIFGDSIS
-466 CEASADDIS
+466 CEASAEDIS
-475 VTFGEDRSSNINIYP
+475 VTFGENRKSTINIYP
-490 LALKVGRLH
+490 LALEVGKLH

-518 RANSNECAT
+518 RANSDECAT

-566 TPCKLTFSNFKSV
+566 TPCKLTFSNFNSV
-579 ETDLNSVLEEDTTL
+579 ETDLNSVLKENKYL
-593 GLYFAGDIYLSE
+593 GLYFAGDICLSE
-605 AEGKLWRVLSADRPI
+605 AKDNLWRVLPADRPI

-626 RGEGQVL
+626 GVEGQVL
-633 LCDYAAWDSVVTSFR
+633 LCNYKAWDSVVTSFR
-648 VISKDSGATREN
+648 MISKDSGATREN
-660 ENIVFSNNSSK
+660 DNIVFTNNSPK

-684 AAVACAE
+684 AAVACTE
-691 TELPDCLWIE
+691 TELPDCLWVE
-701 GFISETNATGGGYTR
+701 GFISKASETGGLTR
-716 EKFEVIDANTQKFE
+716 EKFEVIDANTQEFK
-730 FKYDAE
+730 FKYDAAN
-736 KHTGWNSERGTIF
+736 HTSWGSKRGTIF
-749 FKVFTDKT
+749 FKVCADET
-757 GWLLDFGGTLMQE
+757 GWRLNFGGTREQE
-770 LSVALNGDF
+770 LSVSLNGDF
-779 VPLYARGVDGNHS
+779 VPLHASGDGNFA

-817 GFIKLKIEGD
+817 GFMKLKIEGA
-827 VYEWPELPPLKTGWY
+827 VGEWPELPPLKTGWY
-842 YYDIKKSDLGGAE
+842 YYDIKKSDLGAAE

-860 FNKQNYGLK
+860 FNKEDNYGDIE
-869 SQSADIVGL
+869 QSANIEGL
-878 SVSTNI
+878 SVNTNI

-892 PDVSSSVEHGVSK
+892 PDVSGSVLHGVSN

-940 WTDVEPV
+940 WTVVKPV

>member
-26 SASVQITLKERINT
+26 SASVQISLKERINT
-40 ASDGDVIDLGK
+40 ARDGDVIDLGK
-51 ANLKIDESDSY
+51 ANLKIDENDSY

-85 KVVFDSLMNI
+85 KVVFDSLMSI
-95 NGVIVHENVGNGDFT
+95 NGVIVHEKVGNGDFT

-165 EDCKLDSK
+165 EDCKLDSE

-207 PGSESPTIKIIV
+207 SGSESPTIKIIV

-238 TDGNEEFNKKEP
+238 TDGNEEFNKKESV
-250 AIEDAEISTEEKAD
+250 INDTEISSEEKAD
-264 LEKEQEKVEKPG
+264 LEEEQEKVEKPG

-281 GETDKPGETEKPE
+281 GETGKPE
-294 TPALENL
+294 APALENL
-301 DFIIASKDKIS
+301 DFIIVSKDKIS
-312 EKFDAF
+312 EKLDAF

-333 TSSEVIVTNS
+333 TSSGVIVTNS

-349 SISWDY
+349 LKIWDY
-355 WLVSKTPVKAEKGK
+355 WLVSKTPVEAKKGK

-375 DIKADKSSGI
+375 DLKADKSSRI
-385 YLATL
+385 YLATV

-395 EDSKY
+395 EDSKC
-400 VEYNVG
+400 VEHNVG

-452 GYAIFGSDKNDSIS
+452 GYAIFGDSIS

-475 VTFGEDRSSNINIYP
+475 VTFGENRESSINIYP
-490 LALKVGRLH
+490 LALEVGKLH

-509 KVSDVAIFA
+509 EVSDVAIFA

-527 AGSEHFDF
+527 AGSEHFYF
-535 NTEKKTV
+535 NTEKNTV
-542 TLYVPVYQKNNET
+542 TLYVPVYQKNKET
-555 LRTLLVWVDSE
+555 FRSLLVWVDSK
-566 TPCKLTFSNFKSV
+566 TPCKLTFSNFNSV
-579 ETDLNSVLEEDTTL
+579 ETDLNSVLKENKGL

-605 AEGKLWRVLSADRPI
+605 SEDKLWRVLSADRPI

-626 RGEGQVL
+626 RVEGQIL
-633 LCDYAAWDSVVTSFR
+633 LCNGAAWDSVVTSFR

-684 AAVACAE
+684 AAVACTE
-691 TELPDCLWIE
+691 TKLPDCLWIA
-701 GFISETNATGGGYTR
+701 GFISEASATGGYTR
-716 EKFEVIDANTQKFE
+716 KNFEVIDANTQKFK

-736 KHTGWNSERGTIF
+736 KHTGCGSKRGTVF
-749 FKVFTDKT
+749 FKVCADETD
-757 GWLLDFGGTLMQE
+757 WRLSFGGTNMQE
-770 LSVALNGDF
+770 LPVSLNGGF
-779 VPLYARGVDGNHS
+779 VPLYASGVDENLN

-798 KNLADAGDYVITV
+798 KNLADAEDYVITV

-817 GFIKLKIEGD
+817 GFMKLKIEGA
-827 VYEWPELPPLKTGWY
+827 VGEWPELPPLKTGWY
-842 YYDIKKSDLGGAE
+842 YYDINKSDLGGAE
-855 TFNIL
+855 TFNML

-931 DPGNLNLHY
+931 DPGNLNLYY

>member
-26 SASVQITLKERINT
+26 SASVQISLKERINT

-51 ANLKIDESDSY
+51 ANLKIDENDSY

-85 KVVFDSLMNI
+85 KVVFDSLMSI
-95 NGVIVHENVGNGDFT
+95 NGVIVHEKVGNGDFT

-165 EDCKLDSK
+165 EDCKLDSE

-207 PGSESPTIKIIV
+207 SGSESPTIKIIV

-238 TDGNEEFNKKEP
+238 TDGNEEFNNKKESD
-250 AIEDAEISTEEKAD
+250 IKDVEISAEEKAD
-264 LEKEQEKVEKPG
+264 LEREQEKVEKPG

-281 GETDKPGETEKPE
+281 GETDKPEA
-294 TPALENL
+294 PALENL
-301 DFIIASKDKIS
+301 DFI
-312 EKFDAF
+312 
-318 PDFAVGAISE
+318 V
-328 IKVEK
+328 
-333 TSSEVIVTNS
+333 
-343 AASEDY
+343 ASEDY
-349 SISWDY
+349 LKIWDY

-509 KVSDVAIFA
+509 EVSDVAIFA

-535 NTEKKTV
+535 NTKKTTV

-579 ETDLNSVLEEDTTL
+579 ETDLNSVLKENKDL

-626 RGEGQVL
+626 RVEGQVL

-648 VISKDSGATREN
+648 VISKDYEVKREN
-660 ENIVFSNNSSK
+660 ENIVFTNNSSK

-842 YYDIKKSDLGGAE
+842 YYDINKSDLGGAE
-855 TFNIL
+855 TFNML
-860 FNKQNYGLK
+860 FNKQNHGLK

-878 SVSTNI
+878 SVSKNI

-892 PDVSSSVEHGVSK
+892 PDVSGSVLHGVSN

-940 WTDVEPV
+940 WTVVEPV
-947 FATKWPGVKMIEFQP
+947 FATKWPGVEMVEFQP

>member
-165 EDCKLDSK
+165 EDCKLDSE

-375 DIKADKSSGI
+375 DLKADKSSRI

-421 DRSAEVPLLAIG
+421 DWSAEVPLLAIG

-452 GYAIFGSDKNDSIS
+452 GYAIFGDSIS
-466 CEASADDIS
+466 CEASADYIS
-475 VTFGEDRSSNINIYP
+475 VTFGENRKSSINIYP
-490 LALKVGRLH
+490 LALEVGRLH

-509 KVSDVAIFA
+509 EVSDVAIFA

-579 ETDLNSVLEEDTTL
+579 ETDLNSVLKENKDL

-626 RGEGQVL
+626 GVEGQVL
-633 LCDYAAWDSVVTSFR
+633 LCNYKAWDSVVTSFR
-648 VISKDSGATREN
+648 MISKDSGATREN
-660 ENIVFSNNSSK
+660 DNIVFTNNSPK

-684 AAVACAE
+684 AAVACTE
-691 TELPDCLWIE
+691 TELPDCLWVE
-701 GFISETNATGGGYTR
+701 GFISKASETGGLTR
-716 EKFEVIDANTQKFE
+716 ERFKVIDANTQEFK
-730 FKYDAE
+730 FKYDAAN
-736 KHTGWNSERGTIF
+736 HTSWGSKRGTIF
-749 FKVFTDKT
+749 FKVCADET
-757 GWLLDFGGTLMQE
+757 GWRLSFGGTNMQE
-770 LSVALNGDF
+770 LPVSLNGGF
-779 VPLYARGVDGNHS
+779 VPLYASGVDENFN

-798 KNLADAGDYVITV
+798 KNLADAEDYVITV

-817 GFIKLKIEGD
+817 GFMKLKIEGA
-827 VYEWPELPPLKTGWY
+827 VGEWPELPPLKTGWY
-842 YYDIKKSDLGGAE
+842 YYDINKSDLGDAE

-860 FNKQNYGLK
+860 FNKENYDDIEK
-869 SQSADIVGL
+869 SADIVGL
-878 SVSTNI
+878 SVNTSI

-892 PDVSSSVEHGVSK
+892 PDVSGSVLHGVSN
-905 PSNREDNPEVTP
+905 PSDREDNPEVTP

-931 DPGNLNLHY
+931 EPGNLNLHY
-940 WTDVEPV
+940 WTDGKPV

>member
-11 AIALFTGCQNDSSDD
+11 AIALFTGCQNNSSDD
-26 SASVQITLKERINT
+26 SASVQISLKERINT

-51 ANLKIDESDSY
+51 ANLKIDENDSY
-62 TISKPLT
+62 TISKPLI

-85 KVVFDSLMNI
+85 KVVFDSLMSI
-95 NGVIVHENVGNGDFT
+95 NGVIVHEKVGNGDFT
-110 LQNCYKVSE
+110 LQNCYRVSE

-125 GSNSIHIAKTIVE
+125 GSNSIHIAKTTVE
-138 KLIVNKKGVRVALSN
+138 KLIINKKGVRVALSN

-165 EDCKLDSK
+165 EDCKLDSE

-182 IVEKAVKNLNLA
+182 IVEKAVKNLDLA

-207 PGSESPTIKIIV
+207 SGSESPTIKIIV

-238 TDGNEEFNKKEP
+238 TDGNEEFNKKESD
-250 AIEDAEISTEEKAD
+250 IKDTEISTEEKAD

-281 GETDKPGETEKPE
+281 GETEKPE
-294 TPALENL
+294 APALENL
-301 DFIIASKDKIS
+301 DFIIVSKDKIS
-312 EKFDAF
+312 EKLDAF

-349 SISWDY
+349 SKIWDY

-375 DIKADKSSGI
+375 DLKSDKSSRI
-385 YLATL
+385 YLATV

-421 DRSAEVPLLAIG
+421 DWSAEVPLLAIG

-475 VTFGEDRSSNINIYP
+475 VTFGEDRISNINIYP
-490 LALKVGRLH
+490 LALEVGKLH

-509 KVSDVAIFA
+509 EVSDVAIFA

-579 ETDLNSVLEEDTTL
+579 ETDLNSVLKEDETL

-626 RGEGQVL
+626 RVEGQVL

-648 VISKDSGATREN
+648 MISKDSGAAREN
-660 ENIVFSNNSSK
+660 ENIVFTNNSPK

-701 GFISETNATGGGYTR
+701 GFVSETNATTGGYTR
-716 EKFEVIDANTQKFE
+716 KNFKVIDANTQKFE

-736 KHTGWNSERGTIF
+736 KHTGWGSERGTIF
-749 FKVFTDKT
+749 FKVCADET
-757 GWLLDFGGTLMQE
+757 GWRLSFGGTYMQE
-770 LSVALNGDF
+770 LSVSLNGDF
-779 VPLYARGVDGNHS
+779 VPLYASGVDENYA

-817 GFIKLKIEGD
+817 GFMKLKIEGA
-827 VYEWPELPPLKTGWY
+827 VGEWPELPELPPLKTGWY
-842 YYDIKKSDLGGAE
+842 YYDINKSDLGAAE
-855 TFNIL
+855 TFNML

-940 WTDVEPV
+940 WTVGEPV
-947 FATKWPGVKMIEFQP
+947 FATKWPGVKMIEFQL

>member
-26 SASVQITLKERINT
+26 SASVQISLKERINT
-40 ASDGDVIDLGK
+40 ARNGDVIDLGK
-51 ANLKIDESDSY
+51 ANLKIDENDSY

-85 KVVFDSLMNI
+85 KVVFDSLMSI
-95 NGVIVHENVGNGDFT
+95 NGVIVHEKVGDGDFT

-125 GSNSIHIAKTIVE
+125 GSDSIHIAKTIVE
-138 KLIVNKKGVRVALSN
+138 KLIVNKKGVRVALLN

-165 EDCKLDSK
+165 EDCKLDSE

-207 PGSESPTIKIIV
+207 SGSESPSIKIIV

-250 AIEDAEISTEEKAD
+250 AIEDTEISTEEKDD
-264 LEKEQEKVEKPG
+264 LEKEQEKVENSG
-276 TSEKP
+276 ASEKP
-281 GETDKPGETEKPE
+281 GETDKPE

-301 DFIIASKDKIS
+301 DFIVASKDKIS
-312 EKFDAF
+312 EKLDAF

-333 TSSEVIVTNS
+333 TSSEVVVTNS

-349 SISWDY
+349 LKIWDY

-375 DIKADKSSGI
+375 DLKADKSSRI

-390 DAATS
+390 DAAMS

-421 DRSAEVPLLAIG
+421 DWSAEVPLLAIG

-452 GYAIFGSDKNDSIS
+452 GYAIFGDSIS

-475 VTFGEDRSSNINIYP
+475 VTFGENRKSSINIYP
-490 LALKVGRLH
+490 LALEVGKLH

-518 RANSNECAT
+518 RANSDECAT

-555 LRTLLVWVDSE
+555 LRTLLVWVDSK

-605 AEGKLWRVLSADRPI
+605 AEGNLWRVLSADRPI

-626 RGEGQVL
+626 RVEGQVL
-633 LCDYAAWDSVVTSFR
+633 LCNYAAWDSVVTSFR
-648 VISKDSGATREN
+648 MISKDSGATREN
-660 ENIVFSNNSSK
+660 DNIVFTNNSTK

-684 AAVACAE
+684 AAVACPE
-691 TELPDCLWIE
+691 TELPDCLWIV
-701 GFISETNATGGGYTR
+701 GFVSECNAAGDFTR
-716 EKFEVIDANTQKFE
+716 EKFKVIDANTQEFK

-736 KHTGWNSERGTIF
+736 KHTGWGSERGTIF
-749 FKVFTDKT
+749 FKVCADET
-757 GWLLDFGGTLMQE
+757 GWRLDFGGEAWDQE
-770 LSVALNGDF
+770 LSVLLNGDF
-779 VPLYARGVDGNHS
+779 VPLYARGGEVNN

-811 VYNASV
+811 VGNASV
-817 GFIKLKIEGD
+817 GFMKLKIEGD
-827 VYEWPELPPLKTGWY
+827 VYELPELPPLKTGWY
-842 YYDIKKSDLGGAE
+842 YYDIDKSDLGAAE
-855 TFNIL
+855 TFNII
-860 FNKQNYGLK
+860 FNKKNYDEE
-869 SQSADIVGL
+869 SQSADIEG
-878 SVSTNI
+878 
-884 YWYDCWQE
+884 
-892 PDVSSSVEHGVSK
+892 
-905 PSNREDNPEVTP
+905 
-917 ADGYIRIYFYSAFS
+917 
-931 DPGNLNLHY
+931 
-940 WTDVEPV
+940 
-947 FATKWPGVKMIEFQP
+947 

>member
-26 SASVQITLKERINT
+26 SASVQISLKERINT

-51 ANLKIDESDSY
+51 ANLKIDENDSY

-85 KVVFDSLMNI
+85 KVVFDSLMSI
-95 NGVIVHENVGNGDFT
+95 NGVIVHEKVGNGDFT

-138 KLIVNKKGVRVALSN
+138 KLIVNKKGVRVALLN

-165 EDCKLDSK
+165 EDCKLDSE

-182 IVEKAVKNLNLA
+182 IVEKAVKNLDLA
-194 GKTKVERIVSTES
+194 GKTKVERIVSTELS
-207 PGSESPTIKIIV
+207 GSESPSIKIVV

-231 VKKSIEK
+231 VKKSIKK
-238 TDGNEEFNKKEP
+238 TDGNEEFNKKESD
-250 AIEDAEISTEEKAD
+250 IKDTEISTEEKAD
-264 LEKEQEKVEKPG
+264 LENEQEKVEKPG
-276 TSEKP
+276 TSE
-281 GETDKPGETEKPE
+281 KPGETEKPE

-301 DFIIASKDKIS
+301 DFIVVSKDKIS
-312 EKFDAF
+312 EKLDAF

-333 TSSEVIVTNS
+333 TSSGVIVTNS

-349 SISWDY
+349 LKIWDY
-355 WLVSKTPVKAEKGK
+355 WLVSKTPVEAKKGK

-375 DIKADKSSGI
+375 DLKADKSSRI
-385 YLATL
+385 YLATV

-400 VEYNVG
+400 VEHNVG

-421 DRSAEVPLLAIG
+421 DRSAEVPLFAIG

-475 VTFGEDRSSNINIYP
+475 VTFGEDRISNINIYP
-490 LALKVGRLH
+490 LALEVGRLH

-509 KVSDVAIFA
+509 EVSDVAIFA

-527 AGSEHFDF
+527 AGSEHFYF

-579 ETDLNSVLEEDTTL
+579 ETDLNSVLKENKDL

-626 RGEGQVL
+626 RVEGQVL

-648 VISKDSGATREN
+648 VISKDSEVKREN
-660 ENIVFSNNSSK
+660 ENIVFTNNSSK

-701 GFISETNATGGGYTR
+701 GFVSGTNATTGGYTR
-716 EKFEVIDANTQKFE
+716 EKFKVIDANTQEFK

-736 KHTGWNSERGTIF
+736 KHTGWGSKRGTIF
-749 FKVFTDKT
+749 FKVCADET
-757 GWLLDFGGTLMQE
+757 GWRLSFGGTNEQE
-770 LSVALNGDF
+770 LSVSLNGDY
-779 VPLYARGVDGNHS
+779 VPLYAWGVDGIYD

-811 VYNASV
+811 VGNASV
-817 GFIKLKIEGD
+817 GFMKLKIEGA
-827 VYEWPELPPLKTGWY
+827 VGYWPELPPLKTGWY
-842 YYDIKKSDLGGAE
+842 YYDIKKSDLGTAE

-860 FNKQNYGLK
+860 FNKEDNYGEIE
-869 SQSADIVGL
+869 QSTNIEGL
-878 SVSTNI
+878 SVNTNI
-884 YWYDCWQE
+884 YWYDCWQK
-892 PDVSSSVEHGVSK
+892 PDVSGSVLHGVSN

-940 WTDVEPV
+940 WTDVVPG
-947 FATKWPGVKMIEFQP
+947 FATKWPGVRMSEFQL

>member
-26 SASVQITLKERINT
+26 SASVQISLKERINT
-40 ASDGDVIDLGK
+40 ARDGDVIDLGK
-51 ANLKIDESDSY
+51 ANLKIDENDSY

-85 KVVFDSLMNI
+85 KVVFDSLMSI
-95 NGVIVHENVGNGDFT
+95 NGVIVHEKVGNGDFT

-165 EDCKLDSK
+165 EDCKLDSE

-207 PGSESPTIKIIV
+207 SGSESPTIKIIV

-238 TDGNEEFNKKEP
+238 TDGNEEFNNKKESD
-250 AIEDAEISTEEKAD
+250 IKDVEISAEEKAD
-264 LEKEQEKVEKPG
+264 LEEEQEKVEKPG

-281 GETDKPGETEKPE
+281 GETDKPEA
-294 TPALENL
+294 PALENL
-301 DFIIASKDKIS
+301 DFIVASKDKIS
-312 EKFDAF
+312 EKLDAF

-343 AASEDY
+343 AASEEK
-349 SISWDY
+349 IWDY

-509 KVSDVAIFA
+509 EVSDVAIFA

-535 NTEKKTV
+535 NTKKTTV

-579 ETDLNSVLEEDTTL
+579 ETDLNSVLKENKDL

-626 RGEGQVL
+626 RVEGQVL
-633 LCDYAAWDSVVTSFR
+633 LCNYKAWDSVVTSFR
-648 VISKDSGATREN
+648 VISKNSEATREN
-660 ENIVFSNNSSK
+660 ENIVFTNNSSK

-701 GFISETNATGGGYTR
+701 GFVSELDATGGGYTR
-716 EKFEVIDANTQKFE
+716 KNFKVIDANTQKFE

-757 GWLLDFGGTLMQE
+757 GWLLDFGGTCMQE
-770 LSVALNGDF
+770 LPVSLNGDF
-779 VPLYARGVDGNHS
+779 VPLYARDVDGNYS

-842 YYDIKKSDLGGAE
+842 YYDINKSDLGGAE
-855 TFNIL
+855 TFNML

-878 SVSTNI
+878 SVSKNI

-940 WTDVEPV
+940 WTDVKPV
-947 FATKWPGVKMIEFQP
+947 FATKWPGVEMIEFQP

>member
-11 AIALFTGCQNDSSDD
+11 AIALFTGCQNVSSDD
-26 SASVQITLKERINT
+26 AASVQISLKERINT
-40 ASDGDVIDLGK
+40 ARDGDVIDLGK
-51 ANLKIDESDSY
+51 ANLKIDENDSY

-85 KVVFDSLMNI
+85 KVVFDSLMSI
-95 NGVIVHENVGNGDFT
+95 NGVIVHEKVGNGDFT

-125 GSNSIHIAKTIVE
+125 GSNSIHIAKTTVE
-138 KLIVNKKGVRVALSN
+138 KLIINKKGVRVALSN

-165 EDCKLDSK
+165 EDCKLDSE

-182 IVEKAVKNLNLA
+182 IVEKAVKNLDLA

-207 PGSESPTIKIIV
+207 SGSESPSIKIIV

-238 TDGNEEFNKKEP
+238 TDGNEEFNKKES
-250 AIEDAEISTEEKAD
+250 AIEDTEISTEEKAD
-264 LEKEQEKVEKPG
+264 LEKEQEKVENPG
-276 TSEKP
+276 ASE
-281 GETDKPGETEKPE
+281 KPGETEKPE

-312 EKFDAF
+312 EKLDAF
-318 PDFAVGAISE
+318 PDFVVGAISE

-349 SISWDY
+349 SKIWDY
-355 WLVSKTPVKAEKGK
+355 WLVSKTPVEAKKGK

-375 DIKADKSSGI
+375 DLKADKSSRI

-395 EDSKY
+395 EDSKC

-406 TEYKTYSVETGTILT
+406 TEYKTYSVETGTALT
-421 DRSAEVPLLAIG
+421 DWAAGVSQLVIG

-439 IKNYKIEETDPKI
+439 IKNYKIEETDSKI
-452 GYAIFGSDKNDSIS
+452 GYGIFGDSIS

-475 VTFGEDRSSNINIYP
+475 VTFGENGKSGINIYP
-490 LALKVGRLH
+490 LALEVGKLH

-509 KVSDVAIFA
+509 GVPDVAIFA
-518 RANSNECAT
+518 RANSDECAT
-527 AGSEHFDF
+527 AGSEHFYF

-579 ETDLNSVLEEDTTL
+579 ETDLNSVLKENKGL

-605 AEGKLWRVLSADRPI
+605 AEGKLWRVLPADRPI

-626 RGEGQVL
+626 RVEGQVL

-648 VISKDSGATREN
+648 MVSKDSGATREN
-660 ENIVFSNNSSK
+660 DNIVFTNNSPK

-684 AAVACAE
+684 AAVACPE
-691 TELPDCLWIE
+691 TELPDCLWIV
-701 GFISETNATGGGYTR
+701 GFCSGYER
-716 EKFEVIDANTQKFE
+716 EKFEVIDANTQKFK

-736 KHTGWNSERGTIF
+736 KHTGWGSKRGTIF
-749 FKVFTDKT
+749 FKVCADET
-757 GWLLDFGGTLMQE
+757 GWRLNFGGTNMQE
-770 LSVALNGDF
+770 LPVSLNGDF
-779 VPLYARGVDGNHS
+779 VPLHASGDGNLD

-817 GFIKLKIEGD
+817 GFMKLKIEGA
-827 VYEWPELPPLKTGWY
+827 VGEWPELPPLKTGWY
-842 YYDIKKSDLGGAE
+842 YYDINKSDLGNAE
-855 TFNIL
+855 TFDIL
-860 FNKQNYGLK
+860 FNKENYGDTE
-869 SQSADIVGL
+869 QSANIEDL

-884 YWYDCWQE
+884 YWYDCWKE
-892 PDVSSSVEHGVSK
+892 TDVPGSMLLGVSNASDREDKPDVA
-905 PSNREDNPEVTP
+905 P
-917 ADGYIRIYFYSAFS
+917 ANGYIRIYCYSTFS

-940 WTDVEPV
+940 WTVVKPV
-947 FATKWPGVKMIEFQP
+947 FATKWPGVRMIEFQP

>member
-26 SASVQITLKERINT
+26 SASVQISLKERINT

-51 ANLKIDESDSY
+51 ANLKIDEHDSY

-85 KVVFDSLMNI
+85 KVVFDSLMSI
-95 NGVIVHENVGNGDFT
+95 NGVIVHEKVGNGDFT
-110 LQNCYKVSE
+110 LQNCDKVSE

-165 EDCKLDSK
+165 EDCKLDSE

-194 GKTKVERIVSTES
+194 GKTKVERIVFTES
-207 PGSESPTIKIIV
+207 SGSESPTIKIIV

-238 TDGNEEFNKKEP
+238 TDGNEEFNNKKESD
-250 AIEDAEISTEEKAD
+250 IKDVEISAEEKAD
-264 LEKEQEKVEKPG
+264 LEREQEKVEKLG

-281 GETDKPGETEKPE
+281 GETDKPEA
-294 TPALENL
+294 PALENL
-301 DFIIASKDKIS
+301 DFIVASKDKIS
-312 EKFDAF
+312 EKLDAF
-318 PDFAVGAISE
+318 PDFAVGTISE

-343 AASEDY
+343 VASEDY
-349 SISWDY
+349 LKIRDY

-490 LALKVGRLH
+490 LALEVGRLH

-518 RANSNECAT
+518 MANSNECAT

-626 RGEGQVL
+626 RVEGQVL

-648 VISKDSGATREN
+648 VISKDSEVKREN
-660 ENIVFSNNSSK
+660 ENIVFTNNSSK

-749 FKVFTDKT
+749 FKVSTDKT
-757 GWLLDFGGTLMQE
+757 GWLLDFGGTLEQE

-779 VPLYARGVDGNHS
+779 VPLYARGVDGNNS

-827 VYEWPELPPLKTGWY
+827 VYEWPELLPLKTGWY
-842 YYDIKKSDLGGAE
+842 YYDINKSDLGGAE
-855 TFNIL
+855 TFNML

-878 SVSTNI
+878 SVSKNI

-892 PDVSSSVEHGVSK
+892 PDVSGSMLPGVSN

-940 WTDVEPV
+940 WTVVEPV
-947 FATKWPGVKMIEFQP
+947 FATKWPGVEMVEFQP

>member
-26 SASVQITLKERINT
+26 SASVQISLKERINT
-40 ASDGDVIDLGK
+40 ARDGDVIDLGK
-51 ANLKIDESDSY
+51 ANLKIDENDSY

-85 KVVFDSLMNI
+85 KVVFDSLMSI
-95 NGVIVHENVGNGDFT
+95 NGVIVHEKVGNGDFT

-165 EDCKLDSK
+165 EDCKLDSE

-207 PGSESPTIKIIV
+207 SGSESPTIKIIV

-238 TDGNEEFNKKEP
+238 TDGNEEFNKKESD
-250 AIEDAEISTEEKAD
+250 IKDTEISTEEKAD
-264 LEKEQEKVEKPG
+264 LENEQEKVEKPG

-281 GETDKPGETEKPE
+281 GETDKPE

-301 DFIIASKDKIS
+301 DFIVASKDKIS
-312 EKFDAF
+312 EKLDAF

-349 SISWDY
+349 SKIWDY

-375 DIKADKSSGI
+375 DLKADKSSRI

-406 TEYKTYSVETGTILT
+406 TEYKTYSVETGTTLT
-421 DRSAEVPLLAIG
+421 DWSAEVPLLAIG

-452 GYAIFGSDKNDSIS
+452 GYAIFISDKNDSVS
-466 CEASADDIS
+466 CEAEADDIS
-475 VTFGEDRSSNINIYP
+475 VIFGENENGNSGINIYP
-490 LALKVGRLH
+490 LALEVGKLH

-527 AGSEHFDF
+527 AGSGHFNF
-535 NTEKKTV
+535 NTEKNTV
-542 TLYVPVYQKNNET
+542 TLYVPVYQKSKET
-555 LRTLLVWVDSE
+555 FRTLLVWVDSE
-566 TPCKLTFSNFKSV
+566 TPCKLTFSNFNSV
-579 ETDLNSVLEEDTTL
+579 ETDLNSVLKENRDL
-593 GLYFAGDIYLSE
+593 GLYFAGDICLSE
-605 AEGKLWRVLSADRPI
+605 AKDNLWRVLPADRPI

-626 RGEGQVL
+626 KVEGQVL
-633 LCDYAAWDSVVTSFR
+633 LCNYKAWDSVVTSFR
-648 VISKDSGATREN
+648 MISKDSGATREN
-660 ENIVFSNNSSK
+660 DNIVFSNNSLK

-684 AAVACAE
+684 TAVACTE

-701 GFISETNATGGGYTR
+701 GFVSETNATTGGYTR
-716 EKFEVIDANTQKFE
+716 ERFEVIDANTQE
-730 FKYDAE
+730 FKFRYDAK
-736 KHTGWNSERGTIF
+736 KHTGWGSERGTIF

-757 GWLLDFGGTLMQE
+757 GWLLDFGGTYMQE
-770 LSVALNGDF
+770 LSAALNGGF
-779 VPLYARGVDGNHS
+779 VPLYARGDWNRS

-817 GFIKLKIEGD
+817 GFMKLKIEGA

-842 YYDIKKSDLGGAE
+842 YYDINKSDLGGAE
-855 TFNIL
+855 TFNML

-905 PSNREDNPEVTP
+905 PSNREDNPGVGP

-947 FATKWPGVKMIEFQP
+947 FATEWPGVKMIEFQP

>member
-11 AIALFTGCQNDSSDD
+11 AIALFTGCQNNSSDD
-26 SASVQITLKERINT
+26 SASVQISLKERINT
-40 ASDGDVIDLGK
+40 ARDGDVIDLGK
-51 ANLKIDESDSY
+51 ANLKIDENDSY

-85 KVVFDSLMNI
+85 KVVFDSLMSI
-95 NGVIVHENVGNGDFT
+95 NGVIVHERVGDGDFT

-165 EDCKLDSK
+165 EDCKLDSE

-207 PGSESPTIKIIV
+207 SGSESPTIKIIV

-231 VKKSIEK
+231 VKKSIEE
-238 TDGNEEFNKKEP
+238 TAGNEEFNKKEP
-250 AIEDAEISTEEKAD
+250 AIEDTEISAEEKAD
-264 LEKEQEKVEKPG
+264 LEEEQEKVEKPG
-276 TSEKP
+276 
-281 GETDKPGETEKPE
+281 ETDKPE

-301 DFIIASKDKIS
+301 DFIIVSKDKIS
-312 EKFDAF
+312 EKLDAF

-333 TSSEVIVTNS
+333 TSSEVVVTNS

-349 SISWDY
+349 SKIWDY

-375 DIKADKSSGI
+375 DLKADKSSRI

-395 EDSKY
+395 EDSKC

-406 TEYKTYSVETGTILT
+406 TEYKTYSVETGTTLT
-421 DRSAEVPLLAIG
+421 DWSAEVPLLVIG

-452 GYAIFGSDKNDSIS
+452 GYAIFISDKNDSIS

-475 VTFGEDRSSNINIYP
+475 VTFGENGKSGINIYP
-490 LALKVGRLH
+490 LALEVGKLH

-509 KVSDVAIFA
+509 EVSDVAIFA

-527 AGSEHFDF
+527 AGSEHFYF
-535 NTEKKTV
+535 NTEKNTV
-542 TLYVPVYQKNNET
+542 TLYVPVYQKNKET
-555 LRTLLVWVDSE
+555 FRTFLVWVDSE
-566 TPCKLTFSNFKSV
+566 TPCKLTFSNFNSV
-579 ETDLNSVLEEDTTL
+579 ETDLNSVLKENKGL

-605 AEGKLWRVLSADRPI
+605 SEDKLWRVLSADRPI

-626 RGEGQVL
+626 RVEGQVL

-648 VISKDSGATREN
+648 MISKDSGATREN
-660 ENIVFSNNSSK
+660 DNIIFTNNSSK

-701 GFISETNATGGGYTR
+701 GFVSETNATTGGYTR
-716 EKFEVIDANTQKFE
+716 EKFKVIDANTQEFK
-730 FKYDAE
+730 FKYDAAN
-736 KHTGWNSERGTIF
+736 HTGWGSKRGTIF
-749 FKVFTDKT
+749 FKVCADET
-757 GWLLDFGGTLMQE
+757 GWRLSFGGTNGQE
-770 LSVALNGDF
+770 LSVSLNGDY
-779 VPLYARGVDGNHS
+779 VPLYAWGVDGIYD

-811 VYNASV
+811 VGNASV
-817 GFIKLKIEGD
+817 GFMKLKIEGA
-827 VYEWPELPPLKTGWY
+827 VGEWPELPPLKTGWY
-842 YYDIKKSDLGGAE
+842 YYDIKKSDLGAAE

-860 FNKQNYGLK
+860 FNKEDNYGDIE
-869 SQSADIVGL
+869 QSANIEGL
-878 SVSTNI
+878 SVNTNI

-892 PDVSSSVEHGVSK
+892 PDVSGSVLHGVSN

-940 WTDVEPV
+940 WTVVKPV
-947 FATKWPGVKMIEFQP
+947 FATKWPGAKMIEFQP

>member
-26 SASVQITLKERINT
+26 SASVQISLKERINT
-40 ASDGDVIDLGK
+40 ARDGDVIDLGK
-51 ANLKIDESDSY
+51 ANLKIDENDSY

-85 KVVFDSLMNI
+85 KVVFDSLMSI
-95 NGVIVHENVGNGDFT
+95 NGVIVHERVGNGDFT

-165 EDCKLDSK
+165 EDCKLDSE

-207 PGSESPTIKIIV
+207 SGSESPSIKIIV

-250 AIEDAEISTEEKAD
+250 AIEDTEISTEEKAD
-264 LEKEQEKVEKPG
+264 LEREQEKVEA
-276 TSEKP
+276 
-281 GETDKPGETEKPE
+281 
-294 TPALENL
+294 PALENL

-312 EKFDAF
+312 EKLDAF

-349 SISWDY
+349 SKIWDY

-375 DIKADKSSGI
+375 DLKADKSSRI

-395 EDSKY
+395 EDSKC

-406 TEYKTYSVETGTILT
+406 TEYKTYSVETGTALT
-421 DRSAEVPLLAIG
+421 DWSAGVSQLVIG

-452 GYAIFGSDKNDSIS
+452 GYAIFISDKNDSIS

-475 VTFGEDRSSNINIYP
+475 VTFGENGKSGINIYP
-490 LALKVGRLH
+490 LALEVGKLH

-509 KVSDVAIFA
+509 EVSDVAIFA
-518 RANSNECAT
+518 RANSDECAT

-579 ETDLNSVLEEDTTL
+579 ETDLNSVLVENEDL

-605 AEGKLWRVLSADRPI
+605 AEDRLWRVLSADRPI

-626 RGEGQVL
+626 RVEGQVL
-633 LCDYAAWDSVVTSFR
+633 LCNYRTWDSVVTSFR
-648 VISKDSGATREN
+648 VISKDSEATREN
-660 ENIVFSNNSSK
+660 DNIVFTNNSSK

-684 AAVACAE
+684 AAVACTE

-701 GFISETNATGGGYTR
+701 GFVSETNATTGDYTR
-716 EKFEVIDANTQKFE
+716 ERFEVIDANTQKFK
-730 FKYDAE
+730 FKYDAK
-736 KHTGWNSERGTIF
+736 KHTGWNSKRGTIF
-749 FKVFTDKT
+749 FKVCADET
-757 GWLLDFGGTLMQE
+757 GWRLSFGGTYMQE
-770 LSVALNGDF
+770 LSVSLNGGF
-779 VPLYARGVDGNHS
+779 VPLYASGVDENYA

-798 KNLADAGDYVITV
+798 KNLADAEDYVITV

-817 GFIKLKIEGD
+817 GFMKLKIEGA
-827 VYEWPELPPLKTGWY
+827 VGEWPELPPLRPGWY
-842 YYDIKKSDLGGAE
+842 YYDIDKSVLGGAE
-855 TFNIL
+855 TFNMI
-860 FNKQNYGLK
+860 FNKENYIDTE
-869 SQSADIVGL
+869 QSANIEGL
-878 SVSTNI
+878 SVNTSI

-892 PDVSSSVEHGVSK
+892 PDVSGSVLHGVSN
-905 PSNREDNPEVTP
+905 PSEREDNPGAAP

-940 WTDVEPV
+940 WTDGKPV
-947 FATKWPGVKMIEFQP
+947 FATEWPGVKMIEFQP

>member
-26 SASVQITLKERINT
+26 SASVQISLKERINT

-51 ANLKIDESDSY
+51 ANLKIDENGSY

-85 KVVFDSLMNI
+85 KVVFDSLMSI
-95 NGVIVHENVGNGDFT
+95 NGVIVHEKVGNGDFT

-165 EDCKLDSK
+165 EDCKLDSE

-194 GKTKVERIVSTES
+194 GKTKVERIVSAES
-207 PGSESPTIKIIV
+207 SDSGLPSIKIIV

-281 GETDKPGETEKPE
+281 GETEKPE

-301 DFIIASKDKIS
+301 DFIVASKDKIS
-312 EKFDAF
+312 EKLDAF

-343 AASEDY
+343 AASEDF

-375 DIKADKSSGI
+375 DLKADKSSGI

-421 DRSAEVPLLAIG
+421 DWSAEVPLLAIG

-475 VTFGEDRSSNINIYP
+475 VTFGENGKSGINIYP
-490 LALKVGRLH
+490 LALEVGKLH

-518 RANSNECAT
+518 RANSDECAV
-527 AGSEHFDF
+527 AGSGHFYF
-535 NTEKKTV
+535 NTEKNTV
-542 TLYVPVYQKNNET
+542 TLYVPVYQKNKET
-555 LRTLLVWVDSE
+555 FRTLLVWVESK
-566 TPCKLTFSNFKSV
+566 TPCKLTFSNFNSV
-579 ETDLNSVLEEDTTL
+579 ETDLNSVLEENEDL

-626 RGEGQVL
+626 RVEGQVL
-633 LCDYAAWDSVVTSFR
+633 LCNYRTWDSVVTSFR
-648 VISKDSGATREN
+648 MISKDSGATREN
-660 ENIVFSNNSSK
+660 DNIVFTNNSTK

-684 AAVACAE
+684 AAVACTE

-701 GFISETNATGGGYTR
+701 GFISEGSATGGLTR
-716 EKFEVIDANTQKFE
+716 GKFKVIDANTQEFK
-730 FKYDAE
+730 FKYDEAN
-736 KHTGWNSERGTIF
+736 HTSWGSRRGTIF
-749 FKVFTDKT
+749 FKVCADET
-757 GWLLDFGGTLMQE
+757 GWRLNFGGTYMQV
-770 LSVALNGDF
+770 LSVALNGGF
-779 VPLYARGVDGNHS
+779 VPLYASGENLD

-842 YYDIKKSDLGGAE
+842 YYDINKSDLGGAE
-855 TFNIL
+855 TFNML

-878 SVSTNI
+878 SVSKNI

-892 PDVSSSVEHGVSK
+892 PDVSSSVEHGVSC
-905 PSNREDNPEVTP
+905 PSNREDKPEVVP
-917 ADGYIRIYFYSAFS
+917 ADGYIRIYFYSTFS

-940 WTDVEPV
+940 WTVVEPV
-947 FATKWPGVKMIEFQP
+947 FATDWPGVKMIEFQP

>member
-26 SASVQITLKERINT
+26 SASVQISLKERINT
-40 ASDGDVIDLGK
+40 ARDGDVIDLGK
-51 ANLKIDESDSY
+51 ANLKIDENDSY

-69 IKNGNVKNAT
+69 IKNGNVKKAT

-95 NGVIVHENVGNGDFT
+95 NGVIVHEKVGNGDFT

-138 KLIVNKKGVRVALSN
+138 KLIVNKKGVRVELSN

-207 PGSESPTIKIIV
+207 SGSESPTIKIIV

-238 TDGNEEFNKKEP
+238 TDGNEEFNKKESV
-250 AIEDAEISTEEKAD
+250 INDTEISSEEKAD
-264 LEKEQEKVEKPG
+264 LEEEQEKVEKPG

-281 GETDKPGETEKPE
+281 GETGKPE
-294 TPALENL
+294 APALENL
-301 DFIIASKDKIS
+301 DFIIVSKDKIS
-312 EKFDAF
+312 EKLDAF

-333 TSSEVIVTNS
+333 TSSGVIVTNS

-349 SISWDY
+349 LKIWDY

-375 DIKADKSSGI
+375 DLKADKSSGI

-452 GYAIFGSDKNDSIS
+452 GYAIFGDSIS

-475 VTFGEDRSSNINIYP
+475 VIFGENGKSGINIYP
-490 LALKVGRLH
+490 LALEVGKLH

-509 KVSDVAIFA
+509 GVPDVAIFA
-518 RANSNECAT
+518 RANSDECAT
-527 AGSEHFDF
+527 AGSEHFYF

-566 TPCKLTFSNFKSV
+566 TPCRLTFSNFKSV

-620 QLSPGS
+620 QLSHGS
-626 RGEGQVL
+626 RVEGQVL

-648 VISKDSGATREN
+648 VISKDSGAAREN
-660 ENIVFSNNSSK
+660 ENIVFTNNSSK

-691 TELPDCLWIE
+691 TALPDCLWIE
-701 GFISETNATGGGYTR
+701 GFVSGTNATTGGYTR
-716 EKFEVIDANTQKFE
+716 EKFKVIDANTQEFK
-730 FKYDAE
+730 FKYDAAN
-736 KHTGWNSERGTIF
+736 HTGWGSKRGTIF
-749 FKVFTDKT
+749 FKVCPDET
-757 GWLLDFGGTLMQE
+757 GWRLSFGGTNRQD
-770 LSVALNGDF
+770 LSVSLNGDY
-779 VPLYARGVDGNHS
+779 VPLYARGVDGIYD

-811 VYNASV
+811 VGNASV
-817 GFIKLKIEGD
+817 GFMKLKIEGA
-827 VYEWPELPPLKTGWY
+827 VGYWPELPPLKTGWY
-842 YYDIKKSDLGGAE
+842 YYDIKKSDLGTAE

-860 FNKQNYGLK
+860 FNKDNYGDIE
-869 SQSADIVGL
+869 QSADIVGL
-878 SVSTNI
+878 SVNTSI

-892 PDVSSSVEHGVSK
+892 PDVSGSVLHGVSN
-905 PSNREDNPEVTP
+905 PSDREDKPEVVP

-931 DPGNLNLHY
+931 DPGNLNLYY
-940 WTDVEPV
+940 WTVVKPG

>member
-26 SASVQITLKERINT
+26 SASVQISLKERINT
-40 ASDGDVIDLGK
+40 ARDGDVIDLGK
-51 ANLKIDESDSY
+51 ANLKIDENDSY

-85 KVVFDSLMNI
+85 KVVFDSLMSI
-95 NGVIVHENVGNGDFT
+95 NGVIVHEKVGNGDFT

-125 GSNSIHIAKTIVE
+125 GSNSIHIAKTTVE

-165 EDCKLDSK
+165 EDCKLDSE

-207 PGSESPTIKIIV
+207 SGSESPSIKISV

-250 AIEDAEISTEEKAD
+250 AIEDTEISTEEKAD
-264 LEKEQEKVEKPG
+264 FEKEQEKVEKPG

-281 GETDKPGETEKPE
+281 GETEKPE
-294 TPALENL
+294 APALENL

-312 EKFDAF
+312 EKLDAF

-349 SISWDY
+349 SKIWDY

-375 DIKADKSSGI
+375 DLKADKSSRI

-406 TEYKTYSVETGTILT
+406 TEYKTYSVETGTALT
-421 DRSAEVPLLAIG
+421 DWSAGFSHLAIG

-452 GYAIFGSDKNDSIS
+452 GYGIFISDKNDSVS

-475 VTFGEDRSSNINIYP
+475 VIFGENENGNSGINIYP
-490 LALKVGRLH
+490 LALEVGKLH

-509 KVSDVAIFA
+509 GVPDVVIFA
-518 RANSNECAT
+518 MANSNECAT
-527 AGSEHFDF
+527 AGSEHFYF
-535 NTEKKTV
+535 NTKKNTV

-555 LRTLLVWVDSE
+555 FRTLQVWVDSK
-566 TPCKLTFSNFKSV
+566 TSCKLTFSNFKSV
-579 ETDLNSVLEEDTTL
+579 ETNLTSVLKENKDL

-626 RGEGQVL
+626 RVVGQVL

-660 ENIVFSNNSSK
+660 ENIIFSNNSSK

-691 TELPDCLWIE
+691 TELPDCLWIV
-701 GFISETNATGGGYTR
+701 GFCSDYER
-716 EKFEVIDANTQKFE
+716 EKFEVIDANTQKFK

-736 KHTGWNSERGTIF
+736 KHAGWGSKRGTIF
-749 FKVFTDKT
+749 FKVCADKT
-757 GWLLDFGGTLMQE
+757 DWLLDFGGTCEQK
-770 LSVALNGDF
+770 LSVSLNEDF
-779 VPLYARGVDGNHS
+779 VPLYARGVDGNYD

-811 VYNASV
+811 VGNASV
-817 GFIKLKIEGD
+817 GFMKLKIEGA
-827 VYEWPELPPLKTGWY
+827 VGEWPELPPLKTGWY
-842 YYDIKKSDLGGAE
+842 YYDIKKSDLGAAE
-855 TFNIL
+855 TFNMI
-860 FNKQNYGLK
+860 FNKENYGGGE
-869 SQSADIVGL
+869 QSADIVGL

-892 PDVSSSVEHGVSK
+892 PYGKSN
-905 PSNREDNPEVTP
+905 PSEREDNPEVAP

-940 WTDVEPV
+940 WTVVKPV

>member
-11 AIALFTGCQNDSSDD
+11 AIALFTGCQNGSSDD
-26 SASVQITLKERINT
+26 SASVQISLKERINT

-51 ANLKIDESDSY
+51 ANLKIDENDSY
-62 TISKPLT
+62 TISKPLI

-85 KVVFDSLMNI
+85 KVVFDSLMSI
-95 NGVIVHENVGNGDFT
+95 NGVIVHEKVGNGDFT
-110 LQNCYKVSE
+110 LQNCYRVSE

-125 GSNSIHIAKTIVE
+125 GSNSIHIAKTTVE
-138 KLIVNKKGVRVALSN
+138 KLIINKKGVRVALSN

-165 EDCKLDSK
+165 EDCKLDSE

-207 PGSESPTIKIIV
+207 SGSESPTIKIIV

-238 TDGNEEFNKKEP
+238 TDGNEEFKKESD
-250 AIEDAEISTEEKAD
+250 IKDTEISAEEKAD

-276 TSEKP
+276 TSGKP
-281 GETDKPGETEKPE
+281 GETGKPE

-312 EKFDAF
+312 EKLDAF

-349 SISWDY
+349 SKIWDY

-375 DIKADKSSGI
+375 DLKADKSSRI

-395 EDSKY
+395 EDSKC

-406 TEYKTYSVETGTILT
+406 TEYKTYSVETGTALT
-421 DRSAEVPLLAIG
+421 DWSAGVSQLVIG

-452 GYAIFGSDKNDSIS
+452 GYAIFISDKNDSIS

-475 VTFGEDRSSNINIYP
+475 VTFGENGKSGINIYP
-490 LALKVGRLH
+490 LALEVGKLH

-509 KVSDVAIFA
+509 EVSDVAIFA
-518 RANSNECAT
+518 RANSDECAT

-579 ETDLNSVLEEDTTL
+579 ETDLNSVLVENEDL

-605 AEGKLWRVLSADRPI
+605 AEDRLWRVLSADRPI

-626 RGEGQVL
+626 RVEGQVL

-660 ENIVFSNNSSK
+660 ENIIFSNNSSK

-691 TELPDCLWIE
+691 TELPDCLWIV
-701 GFISETNATGGGYTR
+701 GFCSGYER
-716 EKFEVIDANTQKFE
+716 EKFEVIDANTQEFK
-730 FKYDAE
+730 FKYDAAN
-736 KHTGWNSERGTIF
+736 HTGWGSRRGTVF
-749 FKVFTDKT
+749 FKVCADETD
-757 GWLLDFGGTLMQE
+757 WRLSFGGKREQE
-770 LSVALNGDF
+770 LSVSLNGDF
-779 VPLYARGVDGNHS
+779 VPLYASGVDGNYN

-798 KNLADAGDYVITV
+798 KNLADEGDYVITV
-811 VYNASV
+811 VGNASV
-817 GFIKLKIEGD
+817 GFIKLKIEGA
-827 VYEWPELPPLKTGWY
+827 VGEWPELPPLKTGWY
-842 YYDIKKSDLGGAE
+842 YYDIKKSDLGNAE
-855 TFNIL
+855 TFNMI
-860 FNKQNYGLK
+860 FNKENYIDTE
-869 SQSADIVGL
+869 QSANIEGL
-878 SVSTNI
+878 SVNTSI

-892 PDVSSSVEHGVSK
+892 PDVSGSVLHGVSN
-905 PSNREDNPEVTP
+905 PSDREDNPGVAP

-947 FATKWPGVKMIEFQP
+947 FATEWPGVKMIEFQP

>member
-1 MKKLLFAFCA
+1 MP
-11 AIALFTGCQNDSSDD
+11 S
-26 SASVQITLKERINT
+26 
-40 ASDGDVIDLGK
+40 
-51 ANLKIDESDSY
+51 
-62 TISKPLT
+62 
-69 IKNGNVKNAT
+69 
-79 FTVESD
+79 
-85 KVVFDSLMNI
+85 
-95 NGVIVHENVGNGDFT
+95 
-110 LQNCYKVSE
+110 
-119 VYVNGG
+119 
-125 GSNSIHIAKTIVE
+125 
-138 KLIVNKKGVRVALSN
+138 
-153 DGSSKVT
+153 
-160 KTMIF
+160 
-165 EDCKLDSK
+165 
-173 NENNSFEKV
+173 
-182 IVEKAVKNLNLA
+182 
-194 GKTKVERIVSTES
+194 
-207 PGSESPTIKIIV
+207 IKIIV

-238 TDGNEEFNKKEP
+238 TDGNEEFNKKESV
-250 AIEDAEISTEEKAD
+250 INDTEISAEEKAD
-264 LEKEQEKVEKPG
+264 LEREQEKVEKPG

-281 GETDKPGETEKPE
+281 GETGKPE
-294 TPALENL
+294 APALENL
-301 DFIIASKDKIS
+301 DFIVASKDKIS
-312 EKFDAF
+312 EKLDAF

-375 DIKADKSSGI
+375 DLKADKSSGI

-509 KVSDVAIFA
+509 EVSDVAIFA

-535 NTEKKTV
+535 NTKKTTV

-579 ETDLNSVLEEDTTL
+579 ETDLNSVLKENKDL

-626 RGEGQVL
+626 RVEGQVL

-648 VISKDSGATREN
+648 VISKDYEVKREN
-660 ENIVFSNNSSK
+660 ENIVFTNNSSK

-842 YYDIKKSDLGGAE
+842 YYDINKSDLGGAE
-855 TFNIL
+855 TFNML
-860 FNKQNYGLK
+860 FNKQNHGLK

-878 SVSTNI
+878 SVSKNI

-892 PDVSSSVEHGVSK
+892 PDVSGSVLHGVSN

-940 WTDVEPV
+940 WTVVEPV
-947 FATKWPGVKMIEFQP
+947 FATKWPGVEMVEFQP